1 MAKRINRE
9 EIKAE
14 VKRRQQNAA
23 RDYAEKANLIAAGYK
38 TAKTN
43 SASGSASK
51 KPIGASNSKSNVL
64 SQIDEI
70 RNDLGSR
77 NKLSADALMANNPA
91 YVYTK
96 AYGDGKTGAAANR
109 PVKGTATPRSR
120 FEPAET
126 GRPLGRASAQRA
138 FTSTPTGNFKGEAI
152 LKSALSSSGAAYK
165 KLGADVMSPTGNLS
179 MGESARAAI
188 NEAKTAKKEG
198 RQVRPGQ
205 AQRKAE
211 QEKIKSFNDGW
222 AGDFKQKLL
231 ESAEESSKRAYEY
244 EQEAKQGLGKFGQ
257 GVVDFGIAGAQ
268 FAGDALLNA
277 VAPGA
282 GLVAMAG
289 RAYGSASLDA
299 QQRGLSEGE
308 QQISGLKSA
317 AIEVLTEKLF
327 GSVSKVAYGK
337 GIIRNESL
345 VNSLVNRLA
354 KTDRGRTALKVL
366 VGANEEGMEE
376 VLSDILN
383 PIADRILKLD
393 DGKGD
398 WSDLA
403 DDFDTQQMLED
414 YIIGGALGLAG
425 AGTNVVSGQYRA
437 ENAQQ
442 RAYENYQRELVN
454 AGLASE
460 QGSQTQLTA
469 EEYQNILDNSAKR
482 GNRNLS
488 DKETANL
495 EQLITAERDTPV
507 VRNALERSG
516 TLVDDNTASVIA
528 KAASGQKLTR
538 AEQSII
544 DSNPVMQRAANT
556 MSGSGAVANIRT
568 TAAKNSV
575 VNSMAERYTVSPE
588 VISRTYDLAPVASP
602 KAFEMAFDAVYQMGQ
617 HGTDKAALGKV
628 PVLSTAQANIAYQ
641 MGADSVMST
650 ETTAPVT
657 NNNTQEV
664 NDNGVRIH
672 NIAERING
680 QNTEGQI
687 RGVET
692 GTGENVAGRS
702 QKEQG
707 GAGAAQ
713 IKAGEK
719 VSYKGKQQKGVYYA
733 AEDTEDMKK
742 GRKLAESYGYKVT
755 YFVGGNIRYAGGEF
769 RGAVDTANK
778 TVMVRA
784 DHPNYTAEQI
794 MRHEMGHAAF
804 ENGDLS
810 IDEAK
815 EMLLDEFTADEI
827 NELIEIYNSEY
838 GGILSPDEA
847 FEEICCDALGRM
859 NIFEGTDLN
868 SESYGKAQDTVR
880 KYAADKTG
888 SKGRAP
894 PKGGEMYSREV
905 NGKKI
910 AWIENNPLSLKD
922 LTNYKKVAAYIADH
936 IGEVYTILESG
947 SKVYIGENLPSEYT
961 QSEYTKRILKNV
973 PPILKAKNKAI
984 GRFGEMIEIA
994 TNRRWE
1000 KAKHTANK
1008 DAKYGVYRYSTAFAF
1023 PVNQNGKV
1031 VNVKSF
1037 DAELI
1042 ILNSSDGKKYLYDI
1056 VNIKE
1061 NTADEVDLLKRD
1073 QMRQNASARRGASE
1087 NSIRSSS
1094 ENVNKK
1100 FSLEPVSDSAYMEA
1114 VERGDIEKA
1123 QRMVDEAALKWGAMK
1138 NGYDGSYYFY
1148 HGTNSDNFNVFN
1160 KSYIGAANDSGF
1172 FGKGFYFAYSRGEA
1186 SYYGRNVKKAYL
1198 RITKPFDFQ
1207 QEMYMLD
1214 GKRSPG
1220 RADIAF
1226 IVNFANKFPELAEK
1240 HSVSYVEKGS
1250 DNVKTMPYAEFS
1262 ELFMKYY
1269 NSVDFKVEKLENTDN
1284 EFAVLADKYTQ
1295 TYEGADGKKHKFTD
1309 YKFNQ
1314 RVYGQDAANDK
1325 VMLTMKYIEKVVFDY
1340 VDTGTSNIGGVA
1352 SVIMESPEFSSKLRK
1367 LGYDGVIQSK
1377 DGDEAVVFD
1386 SEQIKA
1392 ADPITYDDNGNII
1405 PLSKRFDS
1413 ENEDIRYSL
1422 EPVKPIQPKNGEW
1435 ERGRTT
1441 DEVRAKHPDLWAV
1454 DAESSESRNPT
1465 QISGTVKSYRKIYDA
1480 LKAEGFD
1487 GTVLDASSSLGY
1499 GTRAGIEEYGFN
1511 VEDIEP
1517 FPDSSYKPKYT
1528 DYSKLHKKYDVII
1541 SNAVLN
1547 VLPQDQRDA
1556 LVVKMGQM
1564 LNDGGRMFINVRG
1577 TDVRNA
1583 SSKVPIDEANMEYY
1597 IRNTGSYQKGFTK
1610 KELVA
1615 YLSDALGKDYTV
1627 VGTNKFGAVS
1637 AVVTKQAE
1645 VSKKFSREPERLNEL
1660 RRQNERKLAQAT
1672 AEDAANENER
1682 GLIRDYQKQYSKV
1695 EDIRKKLSAAQQA
1708 LTEAEDSG
1716 ADYDTTTKAK
1726 NRFTVL
1732 SNQYA
1737 REHRKLESYAKMKAL
1752 QNVLTRVDARL
1763 GNDLP
1768 EGMGAASANF
1778 TGEETVGERWVTE
1791 AQGEG
1796 NSALHPI
1803 SKEQEANLAEQ
1814 QHRAPQEI
1822 PKEDLN
1828 GKLTSKHVS
1837 TIANSGMTPAE
1848 FSDALREDAALGKFS
1863 HSAYSDE
1870 EALKKANRTIE
1881 IDGWEQALANYKAE
1895 INSGRVSKDN
1905 TVMGIALYNNAVNS
1919 GDYATAMDIAS
1930 LMVKNSTNTAQSLQ
1944 AMRILN
1950 KLSPECRLYL
1960 AAKSIENIEEDLNER
1975 YKDNKA
1981 DIHVDKILYDE
1992 YAKAL
1997 RQGNEDGIKTAWAN
2011 IEQSVAQQIDATW
2024 YEKLNNFRYLAML
2037 GNPRTHVRNIVGNAF
2052 FVPVRAV
2059 KNTIAYGLENI
2070 ADAKI
2075 NGGIERSKAIL
2086 NSSNAADAALVKYA
2100 MSDYEAVQEVILS
2113 GGKYVDT
2120 FQGID
2125 KHRTIYKTKIL
2136 EAARKGNSAALDAED
2151 AWFCKPAYANA
2162 LAKWYKAN
2170 GITAEQL
2177 NTGKVPEET
2186 IIKAQTTAIKEAQK
2200 ATYRDTNWFSA
2211 QVSRLGKVDN
2221 KVAAMLIEGVLPF
2234 KKTPANILARAVEY
2248 SPVGLIKSLAL
2259 DTKKVKAYVNGDIE
2273 NGMSPAE
2280 FIDDISA
2287 GLTGSALMGLGIL
2300 LASWGVLSGG
2310 DDDDEKQNYFDEL
2323 SGKQN
2328 YALSI
2333 GGMSITL
2340 DWLAPE
2346 SMPLFVGVELFNSL
2360 SSKNE
2365 DKGFL
2370 QNLMSSVMSLS
2381 TPMFEMSM
2389 LQSVND
2395 LFDNLAYIK
2404 QGQGTFKIVSSM
2416 AANYISQYFP
2426 TLFGQGERAFGE
2438 TQRETTYVDR
2448 NSAVGSELQYMWGK
2462 IANKI
2467 PFYDFSQIPYID
2479 AWGRT
2484 EETGNLFERML
2495 NNFVNPA
2502 YVKKERPT
2510 EIDGEL
2516 ERLYDL
2522 GETSVYPS
2530 RAKTNT
2536 KINGEYLTADEY
2548 VKYATTKGQTSYELA
2563 QGVINSAAYSGAA
2576 DPEKAYML
2584 KYVYSYAD
2592 HIAKYEV
2599 NNDYSLAK
2607 WETAAYKSS
2616 NPAQNIIDHAQ
2627 ENYKRKEDDES

>member
-1 MAKRINRE
+1 MAGRKNQFNLSDKQIEAAAKTGRE
-9 EIKAE
+9 KTQKA
-14 VKRRQQNAA
+14 
-23 RDYAEKANLIAAGYK
+23 YAEKADIIAKGYP
-38 TAKTN
+38 T
-43 SASGSASK
+43 SSK
-51 KPIGASNSKSNVL
+51 
-64 SQIDEI
+64 
-70 RNDLGSR
+70 
-77 NKLSADALMANNPA
+77 
-91 YVYTK
+91 
-96 AYGDGKTGAAANR
+96 KTGASDSSNTGKKNQFSGKRTTGDGATRVDQVMAAAINSTLSAFQ
-109 PVKGTATPRSR
+109 KLAADNTSS
-120 FEPAET
+120 T
-126 GRPLGRASAQRA
+126 GS
-138 FTSTPTGNFKGEAI
+138 
-152 LKSALSSSGAAYK
+152 LSI
-165 KLGADVMSPTGNLS
+165 
-179 MGESARAAI
+179 GESARAAI

-198 RQVRPGQ
+198 RQDRPGQ

-211 QEKIKSFNDGW
+211 QDKIKRFNDGW

-231 ESAEESSKRAYEY
+231 EGAQKSAESAYES
-244 EQEAKQGLGKFGQ
+244 ERHAKEGLGKFGQ

-282 GLVAMAG
+282 GLAAMAG

-317 AIEVLTEKLF
+317 AIEMLTEKLF

-383 PIADRILKLD
+383 PIADRMLKLD

-403 DDFDTQQMLED
+403 DDYDTQQMLED

-442 RAYENYQRELVN
+442 RAYEEYQRQLVN
-454 AGLASE
+454 AGLATE
-460 QGSQTQLTA
+460 QGGDAQLTA
-469 EEYQNILDNSAKR
+469 EKYKNILDQSTQR
-482 GNRNLS
+482 GKRNLS

-495 EQLITAERDTPV
+495 ERLIRGTYAQEDASDVSTRLAQLGTDASEQTV
-507 VRNALERSG
+507 NA
-516 TLVDDNTASVIA
+516 II
-528 KAASGQKLTR
+528 KAVNGEKLSR
-538 AEQSII
+538 AEQKAFDANPYSQRVVNEML
-544 DSNPVMQRAANT
+544 DTEGMTSNEWYADRASTQSFTPKVSSGINIEQAQNVLDTSTAN
-556 MSGSGAVANIRT
+556 NPQF
-568 TAAKNSV
+568 
-575 VNSMAERYTVSPE
+575 VNSMARQYGVAPE
-588 VISRTYDLAPVASP
+588 VVERTYNLNPTAPQ
-602 KAFEMAFDAVYQMGQ
+602 AFETAFNAVYQMGQ
-617 HGTDKAALGKV
+617 QGTDKAALGKV

-664 NDNGVRIH
+664 NDNGVRIR
-672 NIAERING
+672 NVAERING

-692 GTGENVAGRS
+692 GTGENVAGGS

-769 RGAVDTANK
+769 RGVVDTAKK

-784 DHPNYTAEQI
+784 DHPDYTAEQI

-810 IDEAK
+810 IDEAR

-838 GGILSPDEA
+838 GGILSAEEA

-868 SESYGKAQDTVR
+868 SESYGKAQNTVR

-894 PKGGEMYSREV
+894 PKGGVMFSRQAEDKYFARQIDQWDGKDHGGAFRVGGVSEPLLKVGIPNTDIWFDQSKAAKQLLEKGEITKAVIKQIPVILQHPIAISESYDSTVMVFGQVFDATGNPIVVALRV
-905 NGKKI
+905 NSTKRRNSITLVNKI
-910 AWIENNPLSLKD
+910 RSVGSRSHNLDKLLNDS
-922 LTNYKKVAAYIADH
+922 N
-936 IGEVYTILESG
+936 IL
-947 SKVYIGENLPSEYT
+947 YLGENKKE
-961 QSEYTKRILKNV
+961 TKAWFNAL
-973 PPILKAKNKAI
+973 
-984 GRFGEMIEIA
+984 GRSTPFGG
-994 TNRRWE
+994 T
-1000 KAKHTANK
+1000 KF
-1008 DAKYGVYRYSTAFAF
+1008 G
-1023 PVNQNGKV
+1023 
-1031 VNVKSF
+1031 
-1037 DAELI
+1037 L
-1042 ILNSSDGKKYLYDI
+1042 
-1056 VNIKE
+1056 
-1061 NTADEVDLLKRD
+1061 
-1073 QMRQNASARRGASE
+1073 
-1087 NSIRSSS
+1087 IRSVSFADTA
-1094 ENVNKK
+1094 VKK
-1100 FSLEPVSDSAYMEA
+1100 FSMEA
-1114 VERGDIEKA
+1114 PIEQKKNLIALHNLDETKLLKTLKLGGFPMPSIAITKSDIPHTNFGNITVVFGKETVDPKFDRRNTVYSADAWTPTFPRMEYEANEKA
-1123 QRMVDEAALKWGAMK
+1123 AQRIRRKYYELEKKHGHDFVSPLYESANYLDDTLTK
-1138 NGYDGSYYFY
+1138 NGGVEGLID
-1148 HGTNSDNFNVFN
+1148 
-1160 KSYIGAANDSGF
+1160 K
-1172 FGKGFYFAYSRGEA
+1172 FADDTRMMQIYLA
-1186 SYYGRNVKKAYL
+1186 DTGR
-1198 RITKPFDFQ
+1198 TP
-1207 QEMYMLD
+1207 
-1214 GKRSPG
+1214 
-1220 RADIAF
+1220 
-1226 IVNFANKFPELAEK
+1226 
-1240 HSVSYVEKGS
+1240 VES
-1250 DNVKTMPYAEFS
+1250 VKTETITR
-1262 ELFMKYY
+1262 L
-1269 NSVDFKVEKLENTDN
+1269 TDN
-1284 EFAVLADKYTQ
+1284 QIELYDALINTL
-1295 TYEGADGKKHKFTD
+1295 GAD
-1309 YKFNQ
+1309 
-1314 RVYGQDAANDK
+1314 V
-1325 VMLTMKYIEKVVFDY
+1325 L
-1340 VDTGTSNIGGVA
+1340 
-1352 SVIMESPEFSSKLRK
+1352 
-1367 LGYDGVIQSK
+1367 
-1377 DGDEAVVFD
+1377 
-1386 SEQIKA
+1386 
-1392 ADPITYDDNGNII
+1392 
-1405 PLSKRFDS
+1405 
-1413 ENEDIRYSL
+1413 NEMA
-1422 EPVKPIQPKNGEW
+1422 
-1435 ERGRTT
+1435 
-1441 DEVRAKHPDLWAV
+1441 AKHNEAPLA
-1454 DAESSESRNPT
+1454 A
-1465 QISGTVKSYRKIYDA
+1465 RKAWFAKHGDA
-1480 LKAEGFD
+1480 LKAAFEQYYTKNGIDAKTAKSVVDAMKPAELIKEATNARKYLKDGAETRKTEVDIDATNIAIRKAVDSGEYIKWLNDLYGDAVKDSGFYNNKDYYTSSGNRRSFKATHYPNTLD
-1487 GTVLDASSSLGY
+1487 GIVKAMASQGAGNSRNVMGFHGVKSL
-1499 GTRAGIEEYGFN
+1499 RAGISERFKS
-1511 VEDIEP
+1511 VEDMH
-1517 FPDSSYKPKYT
+1517 
-1528 DYSKLHKKYDVII
+1528 KLE
-1541 SNAVLN
+1541 
-1547 VLPQDQRDA
+1547 
-1556 LVVKMGQM
+1556 
-1564 LNDGGRMFINVRG
+1564 GRLKHL
-1577 TDVRNA
+1577 TAEEA
-1583 SSKVPIDEANMEYY
+1583 SQI
-1597 IRNTGSYQKGFTK
+1597 
-1610 KELVA
+1610 
-1615 YLSDALGKDYTV
+1615 SDALDSRLYELMHDIYNLVPHSGYSNELLELDSIGEVFMEATELKYVSPANVKALFKKYNYPLTDKMASDIV
-1627 VGTNKFGAVS
+1627 ALLFDVNNMPVNIFEAKPERAVGFDEIRKVIIPDTSSDELRTALKNAGIESVEEYAAGDDAARMKIANDVPN
-1637 AVVTKQAE
+1637 VH
-1645 VSKKFSREPERLNEL
+1645 FSREPERLNEL

-1695 EDIRKKLSAAQQA
+1695 EGIREKLSAAQQT

-1752 QNVLTRVDARL
+1752 QNVLTRVDERL

-1778 TGEETVGERWVTE
+1778 MGEETVGERWVTE
-1791 AQGEG
+1791 AQGKG
-1796 NSALHPI
+1796 DSTLHPI

-1814 QHRAPQEI
+1814 QQRAPQEI

-1863 HSAYSDE
+1863 HIAYSDE

-1960 AAKSIENIEEDLNER
+1960 AAKSIENIEEELNER

-1997 RQGNEDGIKTAWAN
+1997 RQGDEDGIKTAWAN
-2011 IEQSVAQQIDATW
+2011 IEQSVAQQINATW

-2100 MSDYEAVQEVILS
+2100 MSDYEVVQEVILS

-2360 SSKNE
+2360 SNKNE

-2607 WETAAYKSS
+2607 WEMAAYKSA
-2616 NPAQNIIDHAQ
+2616 NPIQAIIDHAREKYNPDK
-2627 ENYKRKEDDES
+2627 EN

>member
-1 MAKRINRE
+1 MAGRKNQFNLSDKQIEAAAKTGRE
-9 EIKAE
+9 KTQKA
-14 VKRRQQNAA
+14 
-23 RDYAEKANLIAAGYK
+23 YAEKADIIAKGYPTSSKK
-38 TAKTN
+38 TA
-43 SASGSASK
+43 ASGSSNTGK
-51 KPIGASNSKSNVL
+51 KNQFSGKRTTGDGATRVDQVMAAAINST
-64 SQIDEI
+64 
-70 RNDLGSR
+70 
-77 NKLSADALMANNPA
+77 LSAFQKLAADN
-91 YVYTK
+91 TSS
-96 AYGDGKTGAAANR
+96 TG
-109 PVKGTATPRSR
+109 S
-120 FEPAET
+120 
-126 GRPLGRASAQRA
+126 
-138 FTSTPTGNFKGEAI
+138 
-152 LKSALSSSGAAYK
+152 
-165 KLGADVMSPTGNLS
+165 LS

-211 QEKIKSFNDGW
+211 QDKIKSFNDGW

-231 ESAEESSKRAYEY
+231 EGAQKSAESAYES
-244 EQEAKQGLGKFGQ
+244 ERHAKEGLGKFGQ

-282 GLVAMAG
+282 GLAAMAG
-289 RAYGSASLDA
+289 RAYGSASLNA

-317 AIEVLTEKLF
+317 AIEMLTEKLF

-414 YIIGGALGLAG
+414 YIIGGALGLVG

-442 RAYENYQRELVN
+442 RAYEEYQRQLVN
-454 AGLASE
+454 AGLATE
-460 QGSQTQLTA
+460 QGGDAQLTA
-469 EEYQNILDNSAKR
+469 EKYKSILDQSTQR
-482 GNRNLS
+482 GKRNLS

-495 EQLITAERDTPV
+495 ESLIRGTYAQEDASDVSTRLAQLGTDASEQTV
-507 VRNALERSG
+507 NAIVKAVNGE
-516 TLVDDNTASVIA
+516 TLS
-528 KAASGQKLTR
+528 R
-538 AEQSII
+538 AEQKAFDANPYSQRVVNEML
-544 DSNPVMQRAANT
+544 DTEGVTSNEWYADRASAQSFTPEVSSGINIEQAQNVLDTSTAN
-556 MSGSGAVANIRT
+556 NPQF
-568 TAAKNSV
+568 
-575 VNSMAERYTVSPE
+575 VNSMARQYKVAPE
-588 VISRTYDLAPVASP
+588 VVERTYNLNPTAPQ
-602 KAFEMAFDAVYQMGQ
+602 AFETAFNAVYQMGQ
-617 HGTDKAALGKV
+617 QGTDKAALGKV

-672 NIAERING
+672 NVAERING

-692 GTGENVAGRS
+692 GTGENVAGGS

-707 GAGAAQ
+707 GISAAQ

-769 RGAVDTANK
+769 RGVVDTAKK

-784 DHPNYTAEQI
+784 DHPDYTAEQI
-794 MRHEMGHAAF
+794 IRHEMAHVAF

-810 IDEAK
+810 IDEAR

-838 GGILSPDEA
+838 GGILSAEEA

-868 SESYGKAQDTVR
+868 SKSYWKAQDTVR

-894 PKGGEMYSREV
+894 PKGREKYSREASLTNATKAIQSMGRKSINEFTSADIEITRPFAEKYWREMGTKSPFFRAWFGDWRANDKTAAAVV
-905 NGKKI
+905 NVGGGSFKAGKAVNKDTGTVLSWGDVLKKETI
-910 AWIENNPLSLKD
+910 VHQSSGGVASRALGAIEDIVENAILLDTYTSSLSSKTKLPGTAFMHSYYTVANYEGTDYLLKLFAEEAVSLKNGEIFTRAYELKD
-922 LTNYKKVAAYIADH
+922 IKKVAALPNGVLSQTGGLTDGNTSTTLTIAD
-936 IGEVYTILESG
+936 I
-947 SKVYIGENLPSEYT
+947 
-961 QSEYTKRILKNV
+961 
-973 PPILKAKNKAI
+973 AAI
-984 GRFGEMIEIA
+984 V
-994 TNRRWE
+994 
-1000 KAKHTANK
+1000 K
-1008 DAKYGVYRYSTAFAF
+1008 KYDKSYNPKPAS
-1023 PVNQNGKV
+1023 KV
-1031 VNVKSF
+1031 VNP
-1037 DAELI
+1037 
-1042 ILNSSDGKKYLYDI
+1042 DG
-1056 VNIKE
+1056 
-1061 NTADEVDLLKRD
+1061 T
-1073 QMRQNASARRGASE
+1073 
-1087 NSIRSSS
+1087 
-1094 ENVNKK
+1094 
-1100 FSLEPVSDSAYMEA
+1100 P
-1114 VERGDIEKA
+1114 
-1123 QRMVDEAALKWGAMK
+1123 MVV
-1138 NGYDGSYYFY
+1138 Y
-1148 HGTNSDNFNVFN
+1148 HGTGSDFSVFD
-1160 KSYIGAANDSGF
+1160 KSRQGENYVQGEGGF
-1172 FGKGFYFAYSRGEA
+1172 FFTSSRKSAENYAKLASEDGKGLVIE
-1186 SYYGRNVKKAYL
+1186 AYL
-1198 RITKPFDFQ
+1198 SIQKPYEVTAYGDYVQ
-1207 QEMYMLD
+1207 A
-1214 GKRSPG
+1214 P
-1220 RADIAF
+1220 
-1226 IVNFANKFPELAEK
+1226 AEK
-1240 HSVSYVEKGS
+1240 YDDHRYEYLNEAEMQGCDGIIVKGKKSSLYVVFEPNQIKS
-1250 DNVKTMPYAEFS
+1250 A
-1262 ELFMKYY
+1262 
-1269 NSVDFKVEKLENTDN
+1269 TDN
-1284 EFAVLADKYTQ
+1284 
-1295 TYEGADGKKHKFTD
+1295 
-1309 YKFNQ
+1309 
-1314 RVYGQDAANDK
+1314 
-1325 VMLTMKYIEKVVFDY
+1325 I
-1340 VDTGTSNIGGVA
+1340 GT
-1352 SVIMESPEFSSKLRK
+1352 
-1367 LGYDGVIQSK
+1367 
-1377 DGDEAVVFD
+1377 FD
-1386 SEQIKA
+1386 SSN
-1392 ADPITYDDNGNII
+1392 P
-1405 PLSKRFDS
+1405 
-1413 ENEDIRYSL
+1413 DIRY
-1422 EPVKPIQPKNGEW
+1422 
-1435 ERGRTT
+1435 
-1441 DEVRAKHPDLWAV
+1441 
-1454 DAESSESRNPT
+1454 
-1465 QISGTVKSYRKIYDA
+1465 
-1480 LKAEGFD
+1480 
-1487 GTVLDASSSLGY
+1487 
-1499 GTRAGIEEYGFN
+1499 
-1511 VEDIEP
+1511 
-1517 FPDSSYKPKYT
+1517 
-1528 DYSKLHKKYDVII
+1528 
-1541 SNAVLN
+1541 
-1547 VLPQDQRDA
+1547 
-1556 LVVKMGQM
+1556 
-1564 LNDGGRMFINVRG
+1564 
-1577 TDVRNA
+1577 
-1583 SSKVPIDEANMEYY
+1583 
-1597 IRNTGSYQKGFTK
+1597 
-1610 KELVA
+1610 
-1615 YLSDALGKDYTV
+1615 
-1627 VGTNKFGAVS
+1627 
-1637 AVVTKQAE
+1637 
-1645 VSKKFSREPERLNEL
+1645 SREPERLNEL

-1695 EDIRKKLSAAQQA
+1695 EDIRKNLSAAQQT

-1737 REHRKLESYAKMKAL
+1737 REHRKLESYANMKAL
-1752 QNVLTRVDARL
+1752 QNVLTRVDERL

-1791 AQGEG
+1791 AQGKG
-1796 NSALHPI
+1796 DSALHPI

-1814 QHRAPQEI
+1814 QQRAPQEI

-1863 HSAYSDE
+1863 HIAYSDE
-1870 EALKKANRTIE
+1870 EALKKAERTISD
-1881 IDGWEQALANYKAE
+1881 DGWEQALANYKAE

-1919 GDYATAMDIAS
+1919 GDYVTAMDIAS

-1997 RQGNEDGIKTAWAN
+1997 RQGDEDGIKTAWAN

-2059 KNTIAYGLENI
+2059 KNTIAYVLENI

-2170 GITAEQL
+2170 GISAEQL

-2259 DTKKVKAYVNGDIE
+2259 DTKKVKAYVNGDVE

-2548 VKYATTKGQTSYELA
+2548 VKYATTKGQTSYKLA

-2607 WETAAYKSS
+2607 WEMAAYKSA
-2616 NPAQNIIDHAQ
+2616 NPMQAIIDHAREYYNPDK
-2627 ENYKRKEDDES
+2627 EN

>member
-1 MAKRINRE
+1 MAGRKNQFNLSDKQIEAAAKTGRE
-9 EIKAE
+9 KTQKA
-14 VKRRQQNAA
+14 
-23 RDYAEKANLIAAGYK
+23 YAEKADIIAKGYPTSSKK
-38 TAKTN
+38 TG
-43 SASGSASK
+43 ASGSSNTGK
-51 KPIGASNSKSNVL
+51 KNQFSGKRTTGDGATRVDQVMAAAINST
-64 SQIDEI
+64 
-70 RNDLGSR
+70 
-77 NKLSADALMANNPA
+77 LSAFQKLAADN
-91 YVYTK
+91 TSS
-96 AYGDGKTGAAANR
+96 TG
-109 PVKGTATPRSR
+109 S
-120 FEPAET
+120 
-126 GRPLGRASAQRA
+126 
-138 FTSTPTGNFKGEAI
+138 
-152 LKSALSSSGAAYK
+152 
-165 KLGADVMSPTGNLS
+165 LS

-211 QEKIKSFNDGW
+211 QDKIKSFNDGW

-231 ESAEESSKRAYEY
+231 EGAQKSAESAYES
-244 EQEAKQGLGKFGQ
+244 ERHAKEGLGKFGQ

-282 GLVAMAG
+282 GLAAMAG

-317 AIEVLTEKLF
+317 AIEMLTEKLF
-327 GSVSKVAYGK
+327 GSASKVAYGK

-403 DDFDTQQMLED
+403 DDYDTQQMLED
-414 YIIGGALGLAG
+414 YIIGGALGLVG

-442 RAYENYQRELVN
+442 RAYEEYQRQLVN
-454 AGLASE
+454 AGLATE
-460 QGSQTQLTA
+460 QGGDAQLTA
-469 EEYQNILDNSAKR
+469 EKYKSIIDQSTQR
-482 GNRNLS
+482 GKRNLS

-495 EQLITAERDTPV
+495 ERLMTIGTDTQTVRDML
-507 VRNALERSG
+507 AQSG
-516 TLVDDNTASVIA
+516 VLVDDNTAQ
-528 KAASGQKLTR
+528 AAALAARGQKLSSTQNAAIGNAAVQDAINQMAGNGVVDNIR
-538 AEQSII
+538 
-544 DSNPVMQRAANT
+544 RTAANEY
-556 MSGSGAVANIRT
+556 SKPIVI
-568 TAAKNSV
+568 
-575 VNSMAERYTVSPE
+575 NSMARQYEVAPE
-588 VISRTYDLAPVASP
+588 VVERTYNLNPTAPQ
-602 KAFEMAFDAVYQMGQ
+602 AFETAFNAVYQMGQ
-617 HGTDKAALGKV
+617 QGTDKAALGKV

-672 NIAERING
+672 NVAERING

-687 RGVET
+687 LGVET
-692 GTGENVAGRS
+692 GTGENVAGGS

-707 GAGAAQ
+707 GISAAQ

-769 RGAVDTANK
+769 RGAVDTAKK

-784 DHPNYTAEQI
+784 DHPDYTAEQI

-810 IDEAK
+810 IDEAR

-838 GGILSPDEA
+838 GGILSAEEA

-880 KYAADKTG
+880 KYAAERTG

-894 PKGGEMYSREV
+894 PKKGGEMYSREV

-922 LTNYKKVAAYIADH
+922 LTNYKKVAAYIANH
-936 IGEVYTILESG
+936 IGEAYTILESG
-947 SKVYIGENLPSEYT
+947 YRVYIGENLPKEYT
-961 QSEYTKRILKNV
+961 QSEYTKALLRNNQ
-973 PPILKAKNKAI
+973 PILRAKKKAI
-984 GRFGEMIEIA
+984 GSFGEMIEIA

-1000 KAKHTANK
+1000 KTKHAANK

-1023 PVNQNGKV
+1023 PVKQNGKITS
-1031 VNVKSF
+1031 VKSF

-1061 NTADEVDLLKRD
+1061 NTADETDLMERD
-1073 QMRQNASARRGASE
+1073 QRRQNAATRRGASE

-1094 ENVNKK
+1094 ENVNEK
-1100 FSLEPVSDSAYMEA
+1100 F
-1114 VERGDIEKA
+1114 
-1123 QRMVDEAALKWGAMK
+1123 
-1138 NGYDGSYYFY
+1138 
-1148 HGTNSDNFNVFN
+1148 
-1160 KSYIGAANDSGF
+1160 
-1172 FGKGFYFAYSRGEA
+1172 
-1186 SYYGRNVKKAYL
+1186 
-1198 RITKPFDFQ
+1198 
-1207 QEMYMLD
+1207 
-1214 GKRSPG
+1214 
-1220 RADIAF
+1220 
-1226 IVNFANKFPELAEK
+1226 
-1240 HSVSYVEKGS
+1240 
-1250 DNVKTMPYAEFS
+1250 
-1262 ELFMKYY
+1262 
-1269 NSVDFKVEKLENTDN
+1269 
-1284 EFAVLADKYTQ
+1284 
-1295 TYEGADGKKHKFTD
+1295 
-1309 YKFNQ
+1309 
-1314 RVYGQDAANDK
+1314 
-1325 VMLTMKYIEKVVFDY
+1325 
-1340 VDTGTSNIGGVA
+1340 
-1352 SVIMESPEFSSKLRK
+1352 
-1367 LGYDGVIQSK
+1367 
-1377 DGDEAVVFD
+1377 
-1386 SEQIKA
+1386 
-1392 ADPITYDDNGNII
+1392 
-1405 PLSKRFDS
+1405 
-1413 ENEDIRYSL
+1413 SL

-1435 ERGRTT
+1435 ERGSTT

-1487 GTVLDASSSLGY
+1487 GTVLDASSGLGY

-1597 IRNTGSYQKGFTK
+1597 ISNTGSYQKGFTK

-1695 EDIRKKLSAAQQA
+1695 EDIREKLSAAQQT

-1726 NRFTVL
+1726 NRFTLL
-1732 SNQYA
+1732 SKQYA
-1737 REHRKLESYAKMKAL
+1737 REHRKLNGYGSTKAL
-1752 QNVLTRVDARL
+1752 QNVLKRVSARTSKDAGHIDNRNFSSVSDRSVKPFQMEHPELHKYYEKMAQTVLYDIGMATQFRTTNGYPKTKFTDEFKRAL
-1763 GNDLP
+1763 GGSSFNDGLQALLDISNDQGSENYALAKRMELFLDDLLTNGYKGASGNAEYIRAKENISGGNTAWENYLEENSLAIADGLITEKDLYQEFMQMRSDLP

-1791 AQGEG
+1791 AQGKG
-1796 NSALHPI
+1796 DSALHPI

-1814 QHRAPQEI
+1814 QQRAPQEI

-1863 HSAYSDE
+1863 HIAYSDE

-1881 IDGWEQALANYKAE
+1881 IDGWDQALANYKAE

-1960 AAKSIENIEEDLNER
+1960 AAKSIENIEEELNER

-1997 RQGNEDGIKTAWAN
+1997 RQGDEDGIKTAWAN
-2011 IEQSVAQQIDATW
+2011 IEQSVAQQINATW

-2052 FVPVRAV
+2052 FVPVRTV

-2100 MSDYEAVQEVILS
+2100 MADYEAVQEVILS

-2259 DTKKVKAYVNGDIE
+2259 DTKKVKAYVNGDVE
-2273 NGMSPAE
+2273 NGMSPAQ

-2607 WETAAYKSS
+2607 WEMAAYKSA
-2616 NPAQNIIDHAQ
+2616 NPMQAIIDHAREYYNPDK
-2627 ENYKRKEDDES
+2627 EN

>member
-1 MAKRINRE
+1 MASNSIKKYIAKLKANENWVGDNASSEKSKSTNSDWRSEYIARIKSGAAAKTYDDEQKSKALLRNNPGYVYSKVYGDGTKGKAAASKIETGKGNGYISVWDGDAVKRNNPGYAYLQQAGGGEKLTKGSDAISAGDIEWYKKILRGIDVGLTDFSKSLVSTADVVTSLGDEDGGPLQELWYMFGGDRIAEAAGDNALGIKGLNFKDNP
-9 EIKAE
+9 IKAFNKLGE
-14 VKRRQQNAA
+14 KEIEYRQKRDAAYADNPLYKYSAATSEAAAMMASTLMGGGLATAVDTAALANAA
-23 RDYAEKANLIAAGYK
+23 RIGQA
-38 TAKTN
+38 
-43 SASGSASK
+43 ASK
-51 KPIGASNSKSNVL
+51 L
-64 SQIDEI
+64 SQTGAIAQNAIKQFATRPDAQVIFGSSFGSSYDEAKQDGADDLQALVYAALNGAGNAVTELGGVSELGGLQKLPEWVKKAVNKGDKSLLLNYAKSI
-70 RNDLGSR
+70 GEEASEEIIQGILGRGLKSIYSDVPLYDANDENSII
-77 NKLSADALMANNPA
+77 NP
-91 YVYTK
+91 K
-96 AYGDGKTGAAANR
+96 AAIEEATGAAVVSTLLGLPTTGINAAYR
-109 PVKGTATPRSR
+109 AKQRG
-120 FEPAET
+120 ET
-126 GRPLGRASAQRA
+126 GQRLY
-138 FTSTPTGNFKGEAI
+138 GN
-152 LKSALSSSGAAYK
+152 S
-165 KLGADVMSPTGNLS
+165 
-179 MGESARAAI
+179 
-188 NEAKTAKKEG
+188 
-198 RQVRPGQ
+198 
-205 AQRKAE
+205 
-211 QEKIKSFNDGW
+211 
-222 AGDFKQKLL
+222 
-231 ESAEESSKRAYEY
+231 
-244 EQEAKQGLGKFGQ
+244 
-257 GVVDFGIAGAQ
+257 
-268 FAGDALLNA
+268 
-277 VAPGA
+277 
-282 GLVAMAG
+282 
-289 RAYGSASLDA
+289 
-299 QQRGLSEGE
+299 
-308 QQISGLKSA
+308 
-317 AIEVLTEKLF
+317 
-327 GSVSKVAYGK
+327 
-337 GIIRNESL
+337 
-345 VNSLVNRLA
+345 
-354 KTDRGRTALKVL
+354 
-366 VGANEEGMEE
+366 
-376 VLSDILN
+376 
-383 PIADRILKLD
+383 
-393 DGKGD
+393 
-398 WSDLA
+398 
-403 DDFDTQQMLED
+403 
-414 YIIGGALGLAG
+414 
-425 AGTNVVSGQYRA
+425 
-437 ENAQQ
+437 
-442 RAYENYQRELVN
+442 QRELVDE
-454 AGLASE
+454 GLESERGTKSYELARKYDEKLNNGKQLSGNELYRLAQANEKAQVNEGTAVQSASE
-460 QGSQTQLTA
+460 TQLN
-469 EEYQNILDNSAKR
+469 EESPALPYAALNREQQLSELRNYVAQRSEMSA
-482 GNRNLS
+482 
-488 DKETANL
+488 
-495 EQLITAERDTPV
+495 PV
-507 VRNALERSG
+507 
-516 TLVDDNTASVIA
+516 NTNVSNNEAVS
-528 KAASGQKLTR
+528 K
-538 AEQSII
+538 SI
-544 DSNPVMQRAANT
+544 NNV
-556 MSGSGAVANIRT
+556 
-568 TAAKNSV
+568 AAKID
-575 VNSMAERYTVSPE
+575 ATPEFVSR
-588 VISRTYDLAPVASP
+588 VYNLNPVASP
-602 KAFEMAFDAVYQMGQ
+602 KAFETAFDAVYQMGQ
-617 HGTDKAALGKV
+617 QGTDKESLTKV
-628 PVLSTAQANIAYQ
+628 PVLNRAQAEIAYN
-641 MGADSVMST
+641 MGAST
-650 ETTAPVT
+650 TQAAVDNAAVQGDNVSTQV
-657 NNNTQEV
+657 NNQVSNAVNNAIQEV

-672 NIAERING
+672 NVAERING

-687 RGVET
+687 LGVET
-692 GTGENVAGRS
+692 GTGENVAGGS

-707 GAGAAQ
+707 GISAAQ

-784 DHPNYTAEQI
+784 DHPDYTAEQI

-810 IDEAK
+810 IDEAR

-838 GGILSPDEA
+838 GGILSAEEA

-880 KYAADKTG
+880 KYAANKAG

-894 PKGGEMYSREV
+894 PKKGGAKYSREASLTNATKAIQNMGRKSINDFTSVDIEKTRPFAEKYWREMGTKSPFFRAWFGDWRTNDKTAAAVV
-905 NGKKI
+905 NIGGGSFKAGKTVNKDTGTVLSWGDILKKETIVHQSSGGI
-910 AWIENNPLSLKD
+910 ASRALGAIEDIVENAILLDTYTSSLSSKTKLPGTAFMHSYYTVANYEGTDYLLKLFAEEAVSLKNGEIFTRAYELKD
-922 LTNYKKVAAYIADH
+922 IKKVAALPNGVLSQTGGLTDGNTSTTLTIAD
-936 IGEVYTILESG
+936 I
-947 SKVYIGENLPSEYT
+947 
-961 QSEYTKRILKNV
+961 
-973 PPILKAKNKAI
+973 AAI
-984 GRFGEMIEIA
+984 V
-994 TNRRWE
+994 
-1000 KAKHTANK
+1000 K
-1008 DAKYGVYRYSTAFAF
+1008 KYDKSYNPKPAS
-1023 PVNQNGKV
+1023 KV
-1031 VNVKSF
+1031 VNEDGTPKIVYHQTENEFTVFETRREGAGTRDNGTPFGIFLKSSNK
-1037 DAELI
+1037 DIGLR
-1042 ILNSSDGKKYLYDI
+1042 GKKQMALYARIENPLRAKNRSELLKAMQSMSSEYAEIINRHEALDREYKEKTQSAMKEFKNYMIEWRADNPGVDSRALYDDAKF
-1056 VNIKE
+1056 NE
-1061 NTADEVDLLKRD
+1061 LFEAEDTL
-1073 QMRQNASARRGASE
+1073 ASE
-1087 NSIRSSS
+1087 WT
-1094 ENVNKK
+1094 
-1100 FSLEPVSDSAYMEA
+1100 
-1114 VERGDIEKA
+1114 EKA
-1123 QRMVDEAALKWGAMK
+1123 DMLSTKAKEALTKAL
-1138 NGYDGSYYFY
+1138 
-1148 HGTNSDNFNVFN
+1148 
-1160 KSYIGAANDSGF
+1160 
-1172 FGKGFYFAYSRGEA
+1172 E
-1186 SYYGRNVKKAYL
+1186 
-1198 RITKPFDFQ
+1198 
-1207 QEMYMLD
+1207 
-1214 GKRSPG
+1214 
-1220 RADIAF
+1220 
-1226 IVNFANKFPELAEK
+1226 
-1240 HSVSYVEKGS
+1240 
-1250 DNVKTMPYAEFS
+1250 
-1262 ELFMKYY
+1262 
-1269 NSVDFKVEKLENTDN
+1269 
-1284 EFAVLADKYTQ
+1284 
-1295 TYEGADGKKHKFTD
+1295 
-1309 YKFNQ
+1309 
-1314 RVYGQDAANDK
+1314 
-1325 VMLTMKYIEKVVFDY
+1325 
-1340 VDTGTSNIGGVA
+1340 SN
-1352 SVIMESPEFSSKLRK
+1352 
-1367 LGYDGVIQSK
+1367 GYDGVILERD
-1377 DGDEAVVFD
+1377 DGSFGRSTDAYIALRPEQVKSATDNIGTFD
-1386 SEQIKA
+1386 SSN
-1392 ADPITYDDNGNII
+1392 P
-1405 PLSKRFDS
+1405 
-1413 ENEDIRYSL
+1413 DIRY
-1422 EPVKPIQPKNGEW
+1422 
-1435 ERGRTT
+1435 
-1441 DEVRAKHPDLWAV
+1441 
-1454 DAESSESRNPT
+1454 
-1465 QISGTVKSYRKIYDA
+1465 
-1480 LKAEGFD
+1480 
-1487 GTVLDASSSLGY
+1487 
-1499 GTRAGIEEYGFN
+1499 
-1511 VEDIEP
+1511 
-1517 FPDSSYKPKYT
+1517 
-1528 DYSKLHKKYDVII
+1528 
-1541 SNAVLN
+1541 
-1547 VLPQDQRDA
+1547 
-1556 LVVKMGQM
+1556 
-1564 LNDGGRMFINVRG
+1564 
-1577 TDVRNA
+1577 
-1583 SSKVPIDEANMEYY
+1583 
-1597 IRNTGSYQKGFTK
+1597 
-1610 KELVA
+1610 
-1615 YLSDALGKDYTV
+1615 
-1627 VGTNKFGAVS
+1627 
-1637 AVVTKQAE
+1637 
-1645 VSKKFSREPERLNEL
+1645 SREPERLNEL

-1695 EDIRKKLSAAQQA
+1695 EDIREKLSAAQQA

-1752 QNVLTRVDARL
+1752 QNVLTRVDERL

-1778 TGEETVGERWVTE
+1778 MGEETVGERWVTE
-1791 AQGEG
+1791 AQGKG
-1796 NSALHPI
+1796 DSALHPI

-1814 QHRAPQEI
+1814 QQRAPQEI

-1863 HSAYSDE
+1863 HIAYSDE

-1997 RQGNEDGIKTAWAN
+1997 RQGDEDGIKTAWAN
-2011 IEQSVAQQIDATW
+2011 IEQSVAQQINATW

-2259 DTKKVKAYVNGDIE
+2259 DTKKVKAYVNGDVE

-2287 GLTGSALMGLGIL
+2287 GLTGTALVGLGVL

-2438 TQRETTYVDR
+2438 AQRETTYIDR

-2607 WETAAYKSS
+2607 WEMAAYKSA
-2616 NPAQNIIDHAQ
+2616 NPMQAIIDHAREKYNPDK
-2627 ENYKRKEDDES
+2627 EN

>member
-1 MAKRINRE
+1 M
-9 EIKAE
+9 
-14 VKRRQQNAA
+14 
-23 RDYAEKANLIAAGYK
+23 
-38 TAKTN
+38 
-43 SASGSASK
+43 ASK
-51 KPIGASNSKSNVL
+51 KYKFDPEKLKSDIKAGFKSSQTDYSKKSTSNSKTSSNKTNTKKQV
-64 SQIDEI
+64 IG
-70 RNDLGSR
+70 N
-77 NKLSADALMANNPA
+77 DALSRNNPA
-91 YVYTK
+91 F
-96 AYGDGKTGAAANR
+96 AYLQNEGGGKKIIKGSDAVSLGKVSNERKPGQINALGAGDYGASKSTRFDKVINAAIS
-109 PVKGTATPRSR
+109 GTAS
-120 FEPAET
+120 
-126 GRPLGRASAQRA
+126 
-138 FTSTPTGNFKGEAI
+138 
-152 LKSALSSSGAAYK
+152 AYK
-165 KLGADVMSPTGNLS
+165 KAAADIISSTGNLS

-188 NEAKTAKKEG
+188 GEAKAAKKEG
-198 RQVRPGQ
+198 RQVKPGQ

-211 QEKIKSFNDGW
+211 QEKIDRFNDGW

-244 EQEAKQGLGKFGQ
+244 EREAKEGLGKFGQ

-277 VAPGA
+277 VAPGT
-282 GLVAMAG
+282 GLAAMAG

-317 AIEVLTEKLF
+317 AIEMLTEKLF

-366 VGANEEGMEE
+366 VGANEEGLEE

-442 RAYENYQRELVN
+442 RAYEEYQRQLVN
-454 AGLASE
+454 AGLATE
-460 QGSQTQLTA
+460 QGGDAQLTA
-469 EEYQNILDNSAKR
+469 EKYKNILDQSTQR
-482 GNRNLS
+482 GKRNLS
-488 DKETANL
+488 DKETENL
-495 EQLITAERDTPV
+495 ERLMTIGTDTQTVRDML
-507 VRNALERSG
+507 AQSG
-516 TLVDDNTASVIA
+516 MLVDDNTAEA
-528 KAASGQKLTR
+528 AALAASGQKL
-538 AEQSII
+538 
-544 DSNPVMQRAANT
+544 SNTQNAAIGNAAVQDAINQMVGNGVVDNIRRTAANEY
-556 MSGSGAVANIRT
+556 SKPIVI
-568 TAAKNSV
+568 
-575 VNSMAERYTVSPE
+575 NSMARQYEVAPE
-588 VISRTYDLAPVASP
+588 VVERTYNLNPTAPQ
-602 KAFEMAFDAVYQMGQ
+602 AFETAFNAVYQMGQ
-617 HGTDKAALGKV
+617 QGTDKAALVKV
-628 PVLSTAQANIAYQ
+628 PVLNTAQANIAYQ
-641 MGADSVMST
+641 MGADSVNAANVST
-650 ETTAPVT
+650 EAPTQAAAPVT
-657 NNNTQEV
+657 INNTQEV
-664 NDNGVRIH
+664 NENGVRIH
-672 NIAERING
+672 NVAERING

-692 GTGENVAGRS
+692 GAGENVAGGS

-742 GRKLAESYGYKVT
+742 GRKLAESYGYKVR
-755 YFVGGNIRYAGGEF
+755 YFVGGNIRYTGGEF
-769 RGAVDTANK
+769 RGVVDTANK

-784 DHPNYTAEQI
+784 DHPDYTAEQI

-810 IDEAK
+810 LNEAR
-815 EMLLDEFTADEI
+815 EMLLDAFTEDEL
-827 NELIEIYNSEY
+827 NELIEIYSSEY
-838 GGILSPDEA
+838 GGILSTDEA

-880 KYAADKTG
+880 KYAAERTG

-894 PKGGEMYSREV
+894 PKKGGVKYSFE
-905 NGKKI
+905 
-910 AWIENNPLSLKD
+910 AS
-922 LTNYKKVAAYIADH
+922 LTNA
-936 IGEVYTILESG
+936 T
-947 SKVYIGENLPSEYT
+947 
-961 QSEYTKRILKNV
+961 
-973 PPILKAKNKAI
+973 KAI
-984 GRFGEMIEIA
+984 QSMGR
-994 TNRRWE
+994 
-1000 KAKHTANK
+1000 
-1008 DAKYGVYRYSTAFAF
+1008 
-1023 PVNQNGKV
+1023 
-1031 VNVKSF
+1031 KSINDF
-1037 DAELI
+1037 
-1042 ILNSSDGKKYLYDI
+1042 
-1056 VNIKE
+1056 
-1061 NTADEVDLLKRD
+1061 T
-1073 QMRQNASARRGASE
+1073 SA
-1087 NSIRSSS
+1087 
-1094 ENVNKK
+1094 
-1100 FSLEPVSDSAYMEA
+1100 
-1114 VERGDIEKA
+1114 DIEKTRPFA
-1123 QRMVDEAALKWGAMK
+1123 EKYWREMGTKSPFFRAWFGDWRANDKTPVQIASKKGSVRGIQK
-1138 NGYDGSYYFY
+1138 NDDTGWNINVSAK
-1148 HGTNSDNFNVFN
+1148 VFN
-1160 KSYIGAANDSGF
+1160 ETKSHNSVSSRAARKYLPYIDDI
-1172 FGKGFYFAYSRGEA
+1172 
-1186 SYYGRNVKKAYL
+1186 VKKAVLLDSFTIGKAKSSNSLLMHSLYTVADIGNGPEVLKLYVEEMNDPNQRDTRMRTYHLQNIENQQTGAKGSGNILSLVTQPAGKISVSDLFSYVKQKDGNFNPKPASKVTNADGTPKIVYHQTENEFTVFETRREGAGARDNGTPFGIFLKSSNKDIGL
-1198 RITKPFDFQ
+1198 RGKKQMALYAKIENPLRAKNRSEFLKAMQ
-1207 QEMYMLD
+1207 SMSSEYAEIINQHEALD
-1214 GKRSPG
+1214 REYKEKTQSAIKEFKNYIIEW
-1220 RADIAF
+1220 RADNPGVDSRALYDD
-1226 IVNFANKFPELAEK
+1226 AKF
-1240 HSVSYVEKGS
+1240 
-1250 DNVKTMPYAEFS
+1250 N
-1262 ELFMKYY
+1262 ELFEAEDTLASEWTSK
-1269 NSVDFKVEKLENTDN
+1269 
-1284 EFAVLADKYTQ
+1284 ADKLSTKAKEAM
-1295 TYEGADGKKHKFTD
+1295 TKALE
-1309 YKFNQ
+1309 
-1314 RVYGQDAANDK
+1314 
-1325 VMLTMKYIEKVVFDY
+1325 
-1340 VDTGTSNIGGVA
+1340 SN
-1352 SVIMESPEFSSKLRK
+1352 
-1367 LGYDGVIQSK
+1367 GYDGVILEK
-1377 DGDEAVVFD
+1377 DDGSFGRSTDAYIALHPEQVKSATDNIGTFD
-1386 SEQIKA
+1386 SSN
-1392 ADPITYDDNGNII
+1392 P
-1405 PLSKRFDS
+1405 
-1413 ENEDIRYSL
+1413 DIRY
-1422 EPVKPIQPKNGEW
+1422 
-1435 ERGRTT
+1435 
-1441 DEVRAKHPDLWAV
+1441 
-1454 DAESSESRNPT
+1454 
-1465 QISGTVKSYRKIYDA
+1465 
-1480 LKAEGFD
+1480 
-1487 GTVLDASSSLGY
+1487 
-1499 GTRAGIEEYGFN
+1499 
-1511 VEDIEP
+1511 
-1517 FPDSSYKPKYT
+1517 
-1528 DYSKLHKKYDVII
+1528 
-1541 SNAVLN
+1541 
-1547 VLPQDQRDA
+1547 
-1556 LVVKMGQM
+1556 
-1564 LNDGGRMFINVRG
+1564 
-1577 TDVRNA
+1577 
-1583 SSKVPIDEANMEYY
+1583 
-1597 IRNTGSYQKGFTK
+1597 
-1610 KELVA
+1610 
-1615 YLSDALGKDYTV
+1615 
-1627 VGTNKFGAVS
+1627 
-1637 AVVTKQAE
+1637 
-1645 VSKKFSREPERLNEL
+1645 SREPERLNEL

-1695 EDIRKKLSAAQQA
+1695 EDIREKLSAAQQT

-1726 NRFTVL
+1726 NRFTLL
-1732 SNQYA
+1732 SKQYA
-1737 REHRKLESYAKMKAL
+1737 REHRKLNGYGSAKAL
-1752 QNVLTRVDARL
+1752 QNVLERVSARTSKDAEHIDNRNFSNVGDRSLKPFQMEHPELHKYYEDMAQTVLYDIGMATQFRTTNGYPKTKFTDGFKRAL
-1763 GNDLP
+1763 GGSSFNDGLQALLDISNDQGSENYALAKRMELFLDDLLTNGYKGASGNAEYIRAKENISGGNTVWENFLEENSLAIADGLITEKELYKEFTQMRSDLP

-1791 AQGEG
+1791 AQGKG

-1822 PKEDLN
+1822 PKKDLN

-1848 FSDALREDAALGKFS
+1848 FSDALREDAAQGKFS
-1863 HSAYSDE
+1863 HIAYSDE
-1870 EALKKANRTIE
+1870 EALKKAERAIE
-1881 IDGWEQALANYKAE
+1881 VDGWDQALANYKAE

-1997 RQGNEDGIKTAWAN
+1997 RQGDEDGIKTAWAN

-2086 NSSNAADAALVKYA
+2086 NPNNAADAALVKYA

-2170 GITAEQL
+2170 GISAEQL
-2177 NTGKVPEET
+2177 NTGNVPEET
-2186 IIKAQTTAIKEAQK
+2186 IIKAQTIAIKEAQK

-2221 KVAAMLIEGVLPF
+2221 KVAAVLIEGVLPF

-2248 SPVGLIKSLAL
+2248 SPVGLVKSLAL
-2259 DTKKVKAYVNGDIE
+2259 DTKKVKAYVNGDVE
-2273 NGMSPAE
+2273 NGMSPAQ
-2280 FIDDISA
+2280 FIDDVSA

-2310 DDDDEKQNYFDEL
+2310 DDDDEKQNYFDDL

-2333 GGMSITL
+2333 GGLSITL

-2426 TLFGQGERAFGE
+2426 TLFGQTERSFEE
-2438 TQRETTYVDR
+2438 TQRETTYIDR
-2448 NSAVGSELQYMWGK
+2448 NSNVGSELQYMWGK

-2484 EETGNLFERML
+2484 EETGNLFERVL

-2563 QGVINSAAYSGAA
+2563 QGVINSAAYSGAS

-2607 WETAAYKSS
+2607 WEMAAYKSA
-2616 NPAQNIIDHAQ
+2616 NPMQAIIDHAREYYNPDK
-2627 ENYKRKEDDES
+2627 EN

>member
-1 MAKRINRE
+1 MAGRKNQFNLSDKQIEAAAKTGRE
-9 EIKAE
+9 KTQKA
-14 VKRRQQNAA
+14 
-23 RDYAEKANLIAAGYK
+23 YAEKADIIAKGYPTSSKK
-38 TAKTN
+38 TG
-43 SASGSASK
+43 ASGSSNTGK
-51 KPIGASNSKSNVL
+51 KNQFSGKRTTGDGATRVDQVMAAAINST
-64 SQIDEI
+64 
-70 RNDLGSR
+70 
-77 NKLSADALMANNPA
+77 LSAFQKLAADN
-91 YVYTK
+91 TSS
-96 AYGDGKTGAAANR
+96 TG
-109 PVKGTATPRSR
+109 S
-120 FEPAET
+120 
-126 GRPLGRASAQRA
+126 
-138 FTSTPTGNFKGEAI
+138 
-152 LKSALSSSGAAYK
+152 
-165 KLGADVMSPTGNLS
+165 LS

-211 QEKIKSFNDGW
+211 QDKIKSFNDGW

-231 ESAEESSKRAYEY
+231 EGAQKSAESAYES
-244 EQEAKQGLGKFGQ
+244 ERHAKEGLGKFGQ

-282 GLVAMAG
+282 GLAAMAG
-289 RAYGSASLDA
+289 RAYGSASLNA

-317 AIEVLTEKLF
+317 AIEMLTEKLF

-414 YIIGGALGLAG
+414 YIIGGALGLVG

-442 RAYENYQRELVN
+442 RAYEEYQRQLVN
-454 AGLASE
+454 AGLATE
-460 QGSQTQLTA
+460 QGGDAQLTA
-469 EEYQNILDNSAKR
+469 EKYKSILDQSTQR
-482 GNRNLS
+482 GKRNLS

-495 EQLITAERDTPV
+495 ESLIRGTYAQEDASDVSTRLAQLGTDASEQTV
-507 VRNALERSG
+507 NAIVKAVNGE
-516 TLVDDNTASVIA
+516 TLS
-528 KAASGQKLTR
+528 R
-538 AEQSII
+538 AEQKAFDANPYSQRVVNEML
-544 DSNPVMQRAANT
+544 DTEGVTSNEWYADRASAQSFTPEVSSGINIEQAQNVLDTSTAN
-556 MSGSGAVANIRT
+556 NPQF
-568 TAAKNSV
+568 
-575 VNSMAERYTVSPE
+575 VNSMARQYKVAPE
-588 VISRTYDLAPVASP
+588 VVERTYNLNPTAPQ
-602 KAFEMAFDAVYQMGQ
+602 AFETAFNAVYQMGQ
-617 HGTDKAALGKV
+617 QGTDKAALGKV

-672 NIAERING
+672 NVAERING

-692 GTGENVAGRS
+692 GTGENVAGGS

-707 GAGAAQ
+707 GISAAQ

-769 RGAVDTANK
+769 RGVVDTAKK

-784 DHPNYTAEQI
+784 DHPDYTAEQI
-794 MRHEMGHAAF
+794 IRHEMAHVAF

-810 IDEAK
+810 IDEAR

-838 GGILSPDEA
+838 GGILSAEEA

-868 SESYGKAQDTVR
+868 SKSYWKAQDTVR

-894 PKGGEMYSREV
+894 PKGREKYSREASLTNATKAIQSMGRKSINEFTSADIEITRPFAEKYWREMGTKSPFFRAWFGDWRANDKTAAAVV
-905 NGKKI
+905 NVGGGSFKAGKAVNKDTGTVLSWGDVLKKETI
-910 AWIENNPLSLKD
+910 VHQSSGGVASRALGAIEDIVENAILLDTYTSSLSSKTKLPGTAFMHSYYTVANYEGTDYLLKLFAEEAVSLKNGEIFTRAYELKD
-922 LTNYKKVAAYIADH
+922 IKKVAALPNGVLSQTGGLTDGNTSTTLTIAD
-936 IGEVYTILESG
+936 I
-947 SKVYIGENLPSEYT
+947 
-961 QSEYTKRILKNV
+961 
-973 PPILKAKNKAI
+973 AAI
-984 GRFGEMIEIA
+984 V
-994 TNRRWE
+994 
-1000 KAKHTANK
+1000 K
-1008 DAKYGVYRYSTAFAF
+1008 KYDKSYNPKPAS
-1023 PVNQNGKV
+1023 KV
-1031 VNVKSF
+1031 VNP
-1037 DAELI
+1037 
-1042 ILNSSDGKKYLYDI
+1042 DG
-1056 VNIKE
+1056 
-1061 NTADEVDLLKRD
+1061 T
-1073 QMRQNASARRGASE
+1073 
-1087 NSIRSSS
+1087 
-1094 ENVNKK
+1094 
-1100 FSLEPVSDSAYMEA
+1100 P
-1114 VERGDIEKA
+1114 
-1123 QRMVDEAALKWGAMK
+1123 MVV
-1138 NGYDGSYYFY
+1138 Y
-1148 HGTNSDNFNVFN
+1148 HGTGSDFSVFD
-1160 KSYIGAANDSGF
+1160 KSRQGENYVQGEGGF
-1172 FGKGFYFAYSRGEA
+1172 FFTSSRKSAENYAKLASEDGKGLVIE
-1186 SYYGRNVKKAYL
+1186 AYL
-1198 RITKPFDFQ
+1198 SIQKPYEVTAYGDYVQ
-1207 QEMYMLD
+1207 A
-1214 GKRSPG
+1214 P
-1220 RADIAF
+1220 
-1226 IVNFANKFPELAEK
+1226 AEK
-1240 HSVSYVEKGS
+1240 YDDHRYEYLNEAEMQGCDGIIVKGKKSSLYVVFEPNQIKS
-1250 DNVKTMPYAEFS
+1250 A
-1262 ELFMKYY
+1262 
-1269 NSVDFKVEKLENTDN
+1269 TDN
-1284 EFAVLADKYTQ
+1284 
-1295 TYEGADGKKHKFTD
+1295 
-1309 YKFNQ
+1309 
-1314 RVYGQDAANDK
+1314 
-1325 VMLTMKYIEKVVFDY
+1325 I
-1340 VDTGTSNIGGVA
+1340 GT
-1352 SVIMESPEFSSKLRK
+1352 
-1367 LGYDGVIQSK
+1367 
-1377 DGDEAVVFD
+1377 FD
-1386 SEQIKA
+1386 SSN
-1392 ADPITYDDNGNII
+1392 P
-1405 PLSKRFDS
+1405 
-1413 ENEDIRYSL
+1413 DIRY
-1422 EPVKPIQPKNGEW
+1422 
-1435 ERGRTT
+1435 
-1441 DEVRAKHPDLWAV
+1441 
-1454 DAESSESRNPT
+1454 
-1465 QISGTVKSYRKIYDA
+1465 
-1480 LKAEGFD
+1480 
-1487 GTVLDASSSLGY
+1487 
-1499 GTRAGIEEYGFN
+1499 
-1511 VEDIEP
+1511 
-1517 FPDSSYKPKYT
+1517 
-1528 DYSKLHKKYDVII
+1528 
-1541 SNAVLN
+1541 
-1547 VLPQDQRDA
+1547 
-1556 LVVKMGQM
+1556 
-1564 LNDGGRMFINVRG
+1564 
-1577 TDVRNA
+1577 
-1583 SSKVPIDEANMEYY
+1583 
-1597 IRNTGSYQKGFTK
+1597 
-1610 KELVA
+1610 
-1615 YLSDALGKDYTV
+1615 
-1627 VGTNKFGAVS
+1627 
-1637 AVVTKQAE
+1637 
-1645 VSKKFSREPERLNEL
+1645 SREPERLNEL

-1695 EDIRKKLSAAQQA
+1695 EGIREKLSAAQQA

-1716 ADYDTTTKAK
+1716 ADYDTTIKAK

-1737 REHRKLESYAKMKAL
+1737 REHRKLESYANMKAL
-1752 QNVLTRVDARL
+1752 QNVLTRVDERL

-1791 AQGEG
+1791 AQGKG
-1796 NSALHPI
+1796 DSALHPI

-1814 QHRAPQEI
+1814 QQRAPQEI

-1863 HSAYSDE
+1863 HIAYSDE
-1870 EALKKANRTIE
+1870 EALKKAERTISD
-1881 IDGWEQALANYKAE
+1881 DGWEQALANYKAE

-1919 GDYATAMDIAS
+1919 GDYVTAMDIAS

-1997 RQGNEDGIKTAWAN
+1997 RQGDEDGIKTAWAN

-2059 KNTIAYGLENI
+2059 KNTIAYVLENI

-2170 GITAEQL
+2170 GISAEQL

-2259 DTKKVKAYVNGDIE
+2259 DTKKVKAYVNGDVE

-2548 VKYATTKGQTSYELA
+2548 VKYATTKGQTSYKLA

-2607 WETAAYKSS
+2607 WEMAAYKSA
-2616 NPAQNIIDHAQ
+2616 NPMQAIIDHAREYYNPDK
-2627 ENYKRKEDDES
+2627 EN

>member
-1 MAKRINRE
+1 MASNSIKKYIAKLKANENWVGDNASSEKSKSTNSDWRSEYIARIKSGAAAKTYDDEQKSKALLRNNPGYVYSKVYGDGTKGKAAASKIETGKGNGYISVWDGDAVKRNNPGYTYLQQAGGGEKLTKGSDAISAGDIEWYKKILRGIDVGLTDFGKSLVSTADVVTSLGDQDGGPLQELWYMFGGDRIAEAAGDNALGIKGLNFKDNP
-9 EIKAE
+9 IKAFNKLGE
-14 VKRRQQNAA
+14 KEIEYRQKRDAAYADNPLYKYSAATSEAAAMMASTLMGGGLATAVDTAALANAA
-23 RDYAEKANLIAAGYK
+23 RIGQA
-38 TAKTN
+38 
-43 SASGSASK
+43 ASK
-51 KPIGASNSKSNVL
+51 L
-64 SQIDEI
+64 SQTGAIAQNAIKQFATRPDAQVIFGSSFGSSYDEAKQDGADDLQALVYAALNGAGNAVTELGGVSELGGLQKLPEWVKKAVNKGDKSLLLNYAKSI
-70 RNDLGSR
+70 GEEASEEIIQGILGRGLKSIYSDVPLYDANDENSII
-77 NKLSADALMANNPA
+77 NPKAALEEA
-91 YVYTK
+91 
-96 AYGDGKTGAAANR
+96 TGAAVVSTLLGLPTTGINAAYR
-109 PVKGTATPRSR
+109 AKQRG
-120 FEPAET
+120 ET
-126 GRPLGRASAQRA
+126 GQRLY
-138 FTSTPTGNFKGEAI
+138 GN
-152 LKSALSSSGAAYK
+152 S
-165 KLGADVMSPTGNLS
+165 
-179 MGESARAAI
+179 
-188 NEAKTAKKEG
+188 
-198 RQVRPGQ
+198 
-205 AQRKAE
+205 
-211 QEKIKSFNDGW
+211 
-222 AGDFKQKLL
+222 
-231 ESAEESSKRAYEY
+231 
-244 EQEAKQGLGKFGQ
+244 
-257 GVVDFGIAGAQ
+257 
-268 FAGDALLNA
+268 
-277 VAPGA
+277 
-282 GLVAMAG
+282 
-289 RAYGSASLDA
+289 
-299 QQRGLSEGE
+299 
-308 QQISGLKSA
+308 
-317 AIEVLTEKLF
+317 
-327 GSVSKVAYGK
+327 
-337 GIIRNESL
+337 
-345 VNSLVNRLA
+345 
-354 KTDRGRTALKVL
+354 
-366 VGANEEGMEE
+366 
-376 VLSDILN
+376 
-383 PIADRILKLD
+383 
-393 DGKGD
+393 
-398 WSDLA
+398 
-403 DDFDTQQMLED
+403 
-414 YIIGGALGLAG
+414 
-425 AGTNVVSGQYRA
+425 
-437 ENAQQ
+437 
-442 RAYENYQRELVN
+442 QRELVDE
-454 AGLASE
+454 GLESE
-460 QGSQTQLTA
+460 RGAKSYELARKYDEKLNSGKQLSGNELYKLAQANEKAQANEGPAVQPVPEAQTNEESPSLPYAALNREQQLSGLRNYV
-469 EEYQNILDNSAKR
+469 EQRSEMSAPVNTNVSNNEAVSESINNVAAKIDATPEFVSR
-482 GNRNLS
+482 VYNL
-488 DKETANL
+488 
-495 EQLITAERDTPV
+495 
-507 VRNALERSG
+507 
-516 TLVDDNTASVIA
+516 
-528 KAASGQKLTR
+528 
-538 AEQSII
+538 
-544 DSNPVMQRAANT
+544 NPV
-556 MSGSGAVANIRT
+556 
-568 TAAKNSV
+568 
-575 VNSMAERYTVSPE
+575 ESPE
-588 VISRTYDLAPVASP
+588 
-602 KAFEMAFDAVYQMGQ
+602 AFEMAFDAVYQMGQ
-617 HGTDKAALGKV
+617 QGTDKAALSKV
-628 PVLSTAQANIAYQ
+628 PVLNTAQANIAYQ
-641 MGADSVMST
+641 MGADSVKAANVST
-650 ETTAPVT
+650 EAPTQAATVQAAAPVT
-657 NNNTQEV
+657 INNTQEV
-664 NDNGVRIH
+664 SEDGIRIH
-672 NIAERING
+672 NVAERING

-692 GTGENVAGRS
+692 GAGENVTGGS

-707 GAGAAQ
+707 GISAAQ

-742 GRKLAESYGYKVT
+742 GRKLAESYGYKAR

-769 RGAVDTANK
+769 RGIVDTANK

-784 DHPNYTAEQI
+784 DHPDYTAEQI

-815 EMLLDEFTADEI
+815 EMLLGDFTEDEL
-827 NELIEIYNSEY
+827 NELIEIYNNAY
-838 GGILSPDEA
+838 GGILSTEEA

-894 PKGGEMYSREV
+894 PKKGGEKYSKEQTKYDYSKPFAEQIDDWKQ
-905 NGKKI
+905 GKIPKYDTLVI
-910 AWIENNPLSLKD
+910 GATP
-922 LTNYKKVAAYIADH
+922 TAFKKVGFNSLPMTINQSHVDYAINGTKNTEHH
-936 IGEVYTILESG
+936 IGEALLKQLPSALEQPVAIIASETQKGTSVIALLPFTKDGKTVVAPVYIDGFGIQNTVKIDSNAVTSIYGRKNAVSNLLTKALNDHKSAEPHVFYLDKAKAAALYQG
-947 SKVYIGENLPSEYT
+947 SKVTMPKMPNT
-961 QSEYTKRILKNV
+961 
-973 PPILKAKNKAI
+973 
-984 GRFGEMIEIA
+984 
-994 TNRRWE
+994 
-1000 KAKHTANK
+1000 
-1008 DAKYGVYRYSTAFAF
+1008 
-1023 PVNQNGKV
+1023 
-1031 VNVKSF
+1031 
-1037 DAELI
+1037 
-1042 ILNSSDGKKYLYDI
+1042 SDGF
-1056 VNIKE
+1056 V
-1061 NTADEVDLLKRD
+1061 
-1073 QMRQNASARRGASE
+1073 S
-1087 NSIRSSS
+1087 SIRDANS
-1094 ENVNKK
+1094 
-1100 FSLEPVSDSAYMEA
+1100 PV
-1114 VERGDIEKA
+1114 K
-1123 QRMVDEAALKWGAMK
+1123 LKIKDVTESQQFKRWFGNSK
-1138 NGYDGSYYFY
+1138 V
-1148 HGTNSDNFNVFN
+1148 TNSDGTPKIVYHQTENEFTVFETRREGAGTRDNGTPFGIFLKSSN
-1160 KSYIGAANDSGF
+1160 KDIGLRGKKQMALYAKIGNPLRAKNRSELLKAMQNMSSEYAEVINQHEALDREYKEKTQSAMKEFKNYII
-1172 FGKGFYFAYSRGEA
+1172 EW
-1186 SYYGRNVKKAYL
+1186 
-1198 RITKPFDFQ
+1198 
-1207 QEMYMLD
+1207 
-1214 GKRSPG
+1214 
-1220 RADIAF
+1220 RADNPGVDSRALYDD
-1226 IVNFANKFPELAEK
+1226 AKF
-1240 HSVSYVEKGS
+1240 
-1250 DNVKTMPYAEFS
+1250 N
-1262 ELFMKYY
+1262 ELFEAEDTLASEWTSK
-1269 NSVDFKVEKLENTDN
+1269 
-1284 EFAVLADKYTQ
+1284 ADKLSTKAKEAM
-1295 TYEGADGKKHKFTD
+1295 TKALE
-1309 YKFNQ
+1309 
-1314 RVYGQDAANDK
+1314 
-1325 VMLTMKYIEKVVFDY
+1325 
-1340 VDTGTSNIGGVA
+1340 SN
-1352 SVIMESPEFSSKLRK
+1352 
-1367 LGYDGVIQSK
+1367 GYDGVILEK
-1377 DGDEAVVFD
+1377 DDGSFGRSTDAYIALHPEQVKSATDNIGTFD
-1386 SEQIKA
+1386 SSN
-1392 ADPITYDDNGNII
+1392 P
-1405 PLSKRFDS
+1405 
-1413 ENEDIRYSL
+1413 DIRY
-1422 EPVKPIQPKNGEW
+1422 
-1435 ERGRTT
+1435 
-1441 DEVRAKHPDLWAV
+1441 
-1454 DAESSESRNPT
+1454 
-1465 QISGTVKSYRKIYDA
+1465 
-1480 LKAEGFD
+1480 
-1487 GTVLDASSSLGY
+1487 
-1499 GTRAGIEEYGFN
+1499 
-1511 VEDIEP
+1511 
-1517 FPDSSYKPKYT
+1517 
-1528 DYSKLHKKYDVII
+1528 
-1541 SNAVLN
+1541 
-1547 VLPQDQRDA
+1547 
-1556 LVVKMGQM
+1556 
-1564 LNDGGRMFINVRG
+1564 
-1577 TDVRNA
+1577 
-1583 SSKVPIDEANMEYY
+1583 
-1597 IRNTGSYQKGFTK
+1597 
-1610 KELVA
+1610 
-1615 YLSDALGKDYTV
+1615 
-1627 VGTNKFGAVS
+1627 
-1637 AVVTKQAE
+1637 
-1645 VSKKFSREPERLNEL
+1645 SREPERLNEL

-1695 EDIRKKLSAAQQA
+1695 EDIREKLSAAQQA

-1716 ADYDTTTKAK
+1716 ADYDTTIKAK

-1737 REHRKLESYAKMKAL
+1737 REHRKLESYANMKAL
-1752 QNVLTRVDARL
+1752 QNVLARVDERL

-1791 AQGEG
+1791 AQGKG
-1796 NSALHPI
+1796 DSALHPI

-1822 PKEDLN
+1822 PKKDLN

-1848 FSDALREDAALGKFS
+1848 FSDALREDAAQGKFS
-1863 HSAYSDE
+1863 HIAYSDE
-1870 EALKKANRTIE
+1870 EALKKAERAIE
-1881 IDGWEQALANYKAE
+1881 VDGWDQALASYKAE
-1895 INSGRVSKDN
+1895 VNSGRVSKDN

-1997 RQGNEDGIKTAWAN
+1997 RQGDEDGIKTAWAN

-2037 GNPRTHVRNIVGNAF
+2037 GNSRTHVRNIVGNAF

-2086 NSSNAADAALVKYA
+2086 NPNNAADAALVKYA

-2120 FQGID
+2120 FEGID

-2170 GITAEQL
+2170 GISAEQL
-2177 NTGKVPEET
+2177 NTGNVPEET
-2186 IIKAQTTAIKEAQK
+2186 IIKAQTIAIKEAQK

-2221 KVAAMLIEGVLPF
+2221 KVAAVLIEGVLPF

-2248 SPVGLIKSLAL
+2248 SPVGLVKSLAL

-2280 FIDDISA
+2280 FIDNVSA

-2333 GGMSITL
+2333 GGLSITL

-2346 SMPLFVGVELFNSL
+2346 SMPLFVGVELFKSL

-2426 TLFGQGERAFGE
+2426 TLFGQIERSFEE
-2438 TQRETTYVDR
+2438 TQRETTYIDR
-2448 NSAVGSELQYMWGK
+2448 NSNVGSELQYMWGK

-2484 EETGNLFERML
+2484 EETGNLFERVL
-2495 NNFVNPA
+2495 NNFINPA

-2548 VKYATTKGQTSYELA
+2548 VKYATAKGQTSYELA
-2563 QGVINSAAYSGAA
+2563 QGVINSAAYSGAS

-2607 WETAAYKSS
+2607 WEMAAYKSA
-2616 NPAQNIIDHAQ
+2616 NPMQAIIDHAREYYNPDK
-2627 ENYKRKEDDES
+2627 EN

>member
-1 MAKRINRE
+1 MAKNWRKKLKEKVESSPDYTGYRATTND
-9 EIKAE
+9 
-14 VKRRQQNAA
+14 AA
-23 RDYAEKANLIAAGYK
+23 TKS
-38 TAKTN
+38 TASTSN
-43 SASGSASK
+43 SADWRQKIKDAVNDGSAAK
-51 KPIGASNSKSNVL
+51 KYQERYSN
-64 SQIDEI
+64 
-70 RNDLGSR
+70 GP
-77 NKLSADALMANNPA
+77 ADALMANNPA

-96 AYGDGKTGAAANR
+96 AYGDGKTGAAANK

-120 FEPAET
+120 FEPADT

-165 KLGADVMSPTGNLS
+165 KLGADVTSPTGNLS

-188 NEAKTAKKEG
+188 NEVKTAKKEG

-277 VAPGA
+277 VAPGTGIA
-282 GLVAMAG
+282 AMAG

-442 RAYENYQRELVN
+442 RAYEEYQRQLVN
-454 AGLASE
+454 AGLATE
-460 QGSQTQLTA
+460 QGGDAQLTA
-469 EEYQNILDNSAKR
+469 EKYKSIIDQSTQR
-482 GNRNLS
+482 GKRNLS

-495 EQLITAERDTPV
+495 ESLIRGTYAQKDASDVSTRLAQLGTDASEQTV
-507 VRNALERSG
+507 NAIVKAVNGE
-516 TLVDDNTASVIA
+516 TLS
-528 KAASGQKLTR
+528 R
-538 AEQSII
+538 AEQKAFDANPYSQRVVNEML
-544 DSNPVMQRAANT
+544 DTEGVTSNEWYADRASAQSFTPEVSSGINIEQAQNVLNTSTAN
-556 MSGSGAVANIRT
+556 NPQF
-568 TAAKNSV
+568 
-575 VNSMAERYTVSPE
+575 VNSMARQYEVAPE
-588 VISRTYDLAPVASP
+588 VVERTYNLNPTAPQ
-602 KAFEMAFDAVYQMGQ
+602 AFETAFNAVYQMGQ
-617 HGTDKAALGKV
+617 QGTDKAALSKV

-650 ETTAPVT
+650 ETAAPVT

-672 NIAERING
+672 NVAERING

-692 GTGENVAGRS
+692 GTGENVAGGS

-733 AEDTEDMKK
+733 AGDTEDMKK

-769 RGAVDTANK
+769 RGVVDTAKK

-784 DHPNYTAEQI
+784 DHPDYTAEQI

-810 IDEAK
+810 IDEAR
-815 EMLLDEFTADEI
+815 EMLLDNFTEGEL
-827 NELIEIYNSEY
+827 NELIEIYSSEY
-838 GGILSPDEA
+838 GGILSAEEA

-880 KYAADKTG
+880 KYAANKAG

-894 PKGGEMYSREV
+894 PKKGGVKYSREASLTNATKAIQNMGRKSINDFTSADIEKTRPFAEKYWREMGTKSPFFRAWFGDWRTNDKTAAAVV
-905 NGKKI
+905 NVGGGSFKAGKTVNKDTGTVLSWGDVLKKETI
-910 AWIENNPLSLKD
+910 VHQSSGGVASRALGAIEDIVENAILLDTYTSSLSSKTKLPGTAFMHSYYTVANYEGTDYLLKLFAEEAVSLKNGEIFTRAYELKD
-922 LTNYKKVAAYIADH
+922 IKKVAALPNGVLSQTGGLTDGNTSTTLTVADIA
-936 IGEVYTILESG
+936 
-947 SKVYIGENLPSEYT
+947 
-961 QSEYTKRILKNV
+961 
-973 PPILKAKNKAI
+973 AI
-984 GRFGEMIEIA
+984 V
-994 TNRRWE
+994 
-1000 KAKHTANK
+1000 K
-1008 DAKYGVYRYSTAFAF
+1008 KYDKSYNPKPAS
-1023 PVNQNGKV
+1023 KV
-1031 VNVKSF
+1031 VNEDGTPKIVYHQTENEFTVFETRREGAGTRDNGTPFGIFLKSSNK
-1037 DAELI
+1037 DIGLR
-1042 ILNSSDGKKYLYDI
+1042 GKKQMALYARIENPLRAKNRSELLKAMQSMSSEYAEIINRHEALDREYKEKTQSAMREFKNYMIEWRADNPGVDSRALYDDAKF
-1056 VNIKE
+1056 NE
-1061 NTADEVDLLKRD
+1061 LFEAEDTLT
-1073 QMRQNASARRGASE
+1073 SE
-1087 NSIRSSS
+1087 WT
-1094 ENVNKK
+1094 
-1100 FSLEPVSDSAYMEA
+1100 
-1114 VERGDIEKA
+1114 EKA
-1123 QRMVDEAALKWGAMK
+1123 DMLSTKAKEALTKAL
-1138 NGYDGSYYFY
+1138 
-1148 HGTNSDNFNVFN
+1148 
-1160 KSYIGAANDSGF
+1160 
-1172 FGKGFYFAYSRGEA
+1172 E
-1186 SYYGRNVKKAYL
+1186 
-1198 RITKPFDFQ
+1198 
-1207 QEMYMLD
+1207 
-1214 GKRSPG
+1214 
-1220 RADIAF
+1220 
-1226 IVNFANKFPELAEK
+1226 
-1240 HSVSYVEKGS
+1240 
-1250 DNVKTMPYAEFS
+1250 
-1262 ELFMKYY
+1262 
-1269 NSVDFKVEKLENTDN
+1269 
-1284 EFAVLADKYTQ
+1284 
-1295 TYEGADGKKHKFTD
+1295 
-1309 YKFNQ
+1309 
-1314 RVYGQDAANDK
+1314 
-1325 VMLTMKYIEKVVFDY
+1325 
-1340 VDTGTSNIGGVA
+1340 SN
-1352 SVIMESPEFSSKLRK
+1352 
-1367 LGYDGVIQSK
+1367 GYDGVILERD
-1377 DGDEAVVFD
+1377 DGSFGRSTDAYIALRPEQVKSATDNIGTFD
-1386 SEQIKA
+1386 SSN
-1392 ADPITYDDNGNII
+1392 P
-1405 PLSKRFDS
+1405 
-1413 ENEDIRYSL
+1413 DIRY
-1422 EPVKPIQPKNGEW
+1422 
-1435 ERGRTT
+1435 
-1441 DEVRAKHPDLWAV
+1441 
-1454 DAESSESRNPT
+1454 
-1465 QISGTVKSYRKIYDA
+1465 
-1480 LKAEGFD
+1480 
-1487 GTVLDASSSLGY
+1487 
-1499 GTRAGIEEYGFN
+1499 
-1511 VEDIEP
+1511 
-1517 FPDSSYKPKYT
+1517 
-1528 DYSKLHKKYDVII
+1528 
-1541 SNAVLN
+1541 
-1547 VLPQDQRDA
+1547 
-1556 LVVKMGQM
+1556 
-1564 LNDGGRMFINVRG
+1564 
-1577 TDVRNA
+1577 
-1583 SSKVPIDEANMEYY
+1583 
-1597 IRNTGSYQKGFTK
+1597 
-1610 KELVA
+1610 
-1615 YLSDALGKDYTV
+1615 
-1627 VGTNKFGAVS
+1627 
-1637 AVVTKQAE
+1637 
-1645 VSKKFSREPERLNEL
+1645 SREPERLNEL

-1695 EDIRKKLSAAQQA
+1695 EDIREKLSTAQQT

-1752 QNVLTRVDARL
+1752 QNVLTRVDDRV

-1814 QHRAPQEI
+1814 QRRAPQEI
-1822 PKEDLN
+1822 PKKGLN

-1837 TIANSGMTPAE
+1837 TIANSGMTPSE

-1863 HSAYSDE
+1863 HIAYSDE
-1870 EALKKANRTIE
+1870 EALKKAERAISE
-1881 IDGWEQALANYKAE
+1881 DGWDQALANYKAE

-1919 GDYATAMDIAS
+1919 GDYVTAMDIAS

-1960 AAKSIENIEEDLNER
+1960 AAKSIENIEEDLNKR

-1997 RQGNEDGIKTAWAN
+1997 RQGDEDGIKTAWAN

-2037 GNPRTHVRNIVGNAF
+2037 GNPRTHVRNILGNALF
-2052 FVPVRAV
+2052 TPVREV
-2059 KNTIAYGLENI
+2059 KNIIAYGIENMV
-2070 ADAKI
+2070 DTKI
-2075 NGGIERSKAIL
+2075 DGGIERSKAIL
-2086 NSSNAADAALVKYA
+2086 NSSNATDKALIDYGKMDYAA
-2100 MSDYEAVQEVILS
+2100 MQDVILS
-2113 GGKYVDT
+2113 GGKYNDNFSGVDNN
-2120 FQGID
+2120 
-2125 KHRTIYKTKIL
+2125 RTIYDKVKPL
-2136 EAARKGNSAALDAED
+2136 ETLRKANSKALDKED
-2151 AWFCKPAYANA
+2151 AFFCKNAYAYA
-2162 LAKWYKAN
+2162 LARWYKSN
-2170 GITAEQL
+2170 GISAEQL
-2177 NTGKVPEET
+2177 LSGQVADET
-2186 IIKAQTTAIKEAQK
+2186 VAKAQAIAVKEAQK
-2200 ATYRDTNWFSA
+2200 ATYRDINVFS
-2211 QVSRLGKVDN
+2211 QWVSNLGKTRYKAVN
-2221 KVAAMLIEGVLPF
+2221 VLVEGILPF
-2234 KKTPANILARAVEY
+2234 KKTPANILARGMEY
-2248 SPVGLIKSLAL
+2248 SPVGIIKSLW
-2259 DTKKVKAYVNGDIE
+2259 DIRRVKAYVNGDVE

-2280 FIDDISA
+2280 FIDEVSA
-2287 GLTGSALMGLGIL
+2287 GLTGTALVGLGVL
-2300 LASWGVLSGG
+2300 LAWQGMLLGGSG
-2310 DDDDEKQNYFDEL
+2310 DDDKQSKFDEL
-2323 SGKQN
+2323 SGNQK
-2328 YALSI
+2328 YALNCGSFN
-2333 GGMSITL
+2333 ITL

-2346 SMPLFVGVELFNSL
+2346 SMPLFVGVELYNSW
-2360 SSKNE
+2360 SGKN
-2365 DKGFL
+2365 DSANWFDGLLKAL
-2370 QNLMSSVMSLS
+2370 ASVT
-2381 TPMFEMSM
+2381 TPVLEMSM
-2389 LQSVND
+2389 LQSVSD
-2395 LFDNLAYIK
+2395 LINNIGYVDDASGMY
-2404 QGQGTFKIVSSM
+2404 KILSKSVTS
-2416 AANYISQYFP
+2416 YLTQYFP
-2426 TLFGQGERAFGE
+2426 TILGQAERTFEE

-2448 NSAVGSELQYMWGK
+2448 NSAASTELQYMWGK

-2467 PFYDFSQIPYID
+2467 PLYDFSQIPYID

-2484 EETGNLFERML
+2484 EETGNFFVRAL

-2522 GETSVYPS
+2522 GETGVYPT
-2530 RAKTNT
+2530 RPKTNVQI
-2536 KINGEYLTADEY
+2536 KGEYLTADEY
-2548 VKYATTKGQTSYELA
+2548 VAYSTRKGQLSLDLA
-2563 QGVINSAAYSGAA
+2563 TQFINSAEYGRASDA
-2576 DPEKAYML
+2576 EKAYL
-2584 KYVYSYAD
+2584 IKKAYEYAND
-2592 HIAKYEV
+2592 IAKYEV
-2599 NNDYSLAK
+2599 NNDVGFGAK
-2607 WETAAYKSS
+2607 WEAEAYKSS
-2616 NPAQNIIDHAQ
+2616 NPGKVVLDHWT
-2627 ENYKRKEDDES
+2627 EYYDKNYSDKEK

>member
-1 MAKRINRE
+1 M
-9 EIKAE
+9 
-14 VKRRQQNAA
+14 
-23 RDYAEKANLIAAGYK
+23 
-38 TAKTN
+38 
-43 SASGSASK
+43 ASK
-51 KPIGASNSKSNVL
+51 KYKFDPEKLKSDFKAGFKSSQTDYSKKPTSNSKTSSNKTNTKK
-64 SQIDEI
+64 QAIG
-70 RNDLGSR
+70 N
-77 NKLSADALMANNPA
+77 DALSRNNPA
-91 YVYTK
+91 SLGKVSNERK
-96 AYGDGKTGAAANR
+96 PGQINALGAGDYGASKSTRFDKVINAAIS
-109 PVKGTATPRSR
+109 GTAS
-120 FEPAET
+120 
-126 GRPLGRASAQRA
+126 
-138 FTSTPTGNFKGEAI
+138 
-152 LKSALSSSGAAYK
+152 AYK
-165 KLGADVMSPTGNLS
+165 KAAADVTSPTGNLS

-211 QEKIKSFNDGW
+211 QDKIKSFNDGW

-231 ESAEESSKRAYEY
+231 DSAEKSSKRAYEY

-282 GLVAMAG
+282 GLAAMAG

-299 QQRGLSEGE
+299 QQRGLNEGE

-317 AIEVLTEKLF
+317 AIEMLTEKLF

-414 YIIGGALGLAG
+414 YIIGGALGLVG

-442 RAYENYQRELVN
+442 RAYEEYQRQLVN
-454 AGLASE
+454 AGLATE
-460 QGSQTQLTA
+460 QGGDAQLTA
-469 EEYQNILDNSAKR
+469 EKYKNIIDQSTQR
-482 GNRNLS
+482 GKRNLS

-495 EQLITAERDTPV
+495 ERLMTIGTDTQTVRDML
-507 VRNALERSG
+507 AQSG
-516 TLVDDNTASVIA
+516 VLVDDNTAQA
-528 KAASGQKLTR
+528 AALAASGQKLSSTQNAAIGNAAVQDAINQMAGNGVVDNIR
-538 AEQSII
+538 
-544 DSNPVMQRAANT
+544 RTAANEY
-556 MSGSGAVANIRT
+556 SKPIVI
-568 TAAKNSV
+568 
-575 VNSMAERYTVSPE
+575 NSMARQYEVAPE
-588 VISRTYDLAPVASP
+588 VVERTYNLNPTAPQ
-602 KAFEMAFDAVYQMGQ
+602 AFETAFNAVYQMGQ
-617 HGTDKAALGKV
+617 QGTDKAVLGKV

-650 ETTAPVT
+650 ETAAPVT

-664 NDNGVRIH
+664 NDNGVLIH
-672 NIAERING
+672 DVAERING

-692 GTGENVAGRS
+692 GTGENVAGGS

-769 RGAVDTANK
+769 RGVVDTAKK

-784 DHPNYTAEQI
+784 DHPDYTAEQI

-810 IDEAK
+810 IDEAR

-838 GGILSPDEA
+838 GGILSAEEA

-880 KYAADKTG
+880 KYAAERTG

-961 QSEYTKRILKNV
+961 QSEYTRALLRKSPKTLT
-973 PPILKAKNKAI
+973 AKNKAI
-984 GRFGEMIEIA
+984 GSFGEMIEIA

-1000 KAKHTANK
+1000 KTKHIANK

-1023 PVNQNGKV
+1023 PVKQNNKIT
-1031 VNVKSF
+1031 NIKSF
-1037 DAELI
+1037 DAELV

-1061 NTADEVDLLKRD
+1061 NTADELDLMKRD
-1073 QMRQNASARRGASE
+1073 QIGGQDAPARRGASK

-1094 ENVNKK
+1094 ENVNEK
-1100 FSLEPVSDSAYMEA
+1100 FSRESVSDSAYMKA
-1114 VERGDIEKA
+1114 VERGDTESA
-1123 QRMVDEAALKWGAMK
+1123 QRMVDEAAKKA
-1138 NGYDGSYYFY
+1138 GYTVKMY
-1148 HGTNSDNFNVFN
+1148 HGSKRGGGFTVFRDWSYFT
-1160 KSYIGAANDSGF
+1160 KSKKYAQRYTESG
-1172 FGKGFYFAYSRGEA
+1172 
-1186 SYYGRNVKKAYL
+1186 
-1198 RITKPFDFQ
+1198 
-1207 QEMYMLD
+1207 
-1214 GKRSPG
+1214 
-1220 RADIAF
+1220 
-1226 IVNFANKFPELAEK
+1226 
-1240 HSVSYVEKGS
+1240 
-1250 DNVKTMPYAEFS
+1250 
-1262 ELFMKYY
+1262 
-1269 NSVDFKVEKLENTDN
+1269 
-1284 EFAVLADKYTQ
+1284 
-1295 TYEGADGKKHKFTD
+1295 
-1309 YKFNQ
+1309 
-1314 RVYGQDAANDK
+1314 NDK
-1325 VMLTMKYIEKVVFDY
+1325 SLYSAYVKIENAFD
-1340 VDTGTSNIGGVA
+1340 T
-1352 SVIMESPEFSSKLRK
+1352 R
-1367 LGYDGVIQSK
+1367 
-1377 DGDEAVVFD
+1377 
-1386 SEQIKA
+1386 KA
-1392 ADPITYDDNGNII
+1392 ADRYLFDEIRQEYGMGEIQDTGLPDWTDGYDIADYIDENGLNYDAIILDEGGDLVDGKPISRGLSYVIRNSNNIKSAEPITYDNNGNVI
-1405 PLSKRFDS
+1405 PLSERFKD
-1413 ENEDIRYSL
+1413 NNPDIRY
-1422 EPVKPIQPKNGEW
+1422 
-1435 ERGRTT
+1435 
-1441 DEVRAKHPDLWAV
+1441 
-1454 DAESSESRNPT
+1454 
-1465 QISGTVKSYRKIYDA
+1465 
-1480 LKAEGFD
+1480 
-1487 GTVLDASSSLGY
+1487 
-1499 GTRAGIEEYGFN
+1499 
-1511 VEDIEP
+1511 
-1517 FPDSSYKPKYT
+1517 
-1528 DYSKLHKKYDVII
+1528 
-1541 SNAVLN
+1541 
-1547 VLPQDQRDA
+1547 
-1556 LVVKMGQM
+1556 
-1564 LNDGGRMFINVRG
+1564 
-1577 TDVRNA
+1577 
-1583 SSKVPIDEANMEYY
+1583 
-1597 IRNTGSYQKGFTK
+1597 
-1610 KELVA
+1610 
-1615 YLSDALGKDYTV
+1615 
-1627 VGTNKFGAVS
+1627 
-1637 AVVTKQAE
+1637 
-1645 VSKKFSREPERLNEL
+1645 SREPERLNEL

-1682 GLIRDYQKQYSKV
+1682 GLIRDYQKQYNKV
-1695 EDIRKKLSAAQQA
+1695 EDIRKKFSAAQQA

-1726 NRFTVL
+1726 NRFTLL
-1732 SNQYA
+1732 SKQYA
-1737 REHRKLESYAKMKAL
+1737 REHRKLNGYGSTKAL
-1752 QNVLTRVDARL
+1752 QNVLKRVSARTSKDAGHIDNRNFSSVSDRSVKPFQMEHPELHKYYEKMAQTVLYDIGMATQFRTTNGYPKTKFTDEFKRAL
-1763 GNDLP
+1763 GGSSFNDGLQALLDISNDQGSENYALAKRIELFLDDLLTNGYKGASGNAEYIRAKENISGGNTAWENYLEENSLAIADGLITEKELYQEFMQMRSDLP

-1778 TGEETVGERWVTE
+1778 MGEETVGERWVTE
-1791 AQGEG
+1791 AQGKG
-1796 NSALHPI
+1796 DSALHPI

-1814 QHRAPQEI
+1814 QQRAPQEI

-1828 GKLTSKHVS
+1828 GRLTSKHVS

-1863 HSAYSDE
+1863 HIAYSDE
-1870 EALKKANRTIE
+1870 EALKKAERAISD
-1881 IDGWEQALANYKAE
+1881 DGWDQALANYKAE

-1997 RQGNEDGIKTAWAN
+1997 RQGDEDGIKTAWAN
-2011 IEQSVAQQIDATW
+2011 IEQSVAQQINATW

-2037 GNPRTHVRNIVGNAF
+2037 GNPRTHIRNIVGNAF
-2052 FVPVRAV
+2052 FAPVREV
-2059 KNTIAYGLENI
+2059 KNIIAYGIENM

-2075 NGGIERSKAIL
+2075 DGGIERSKAIL
-2086 NSSNAADAALVKYA
+2086 NPNKAADKALVKYA

-2200 ATYRDTNWFSA
+2200 ATYRDINAFS
-2211 QVSRLGKVDN
+2211 QLVSNLGKTKHKAVN
-2221 KVAAMLIEGVLPF
+2221 VLVEGVMPF
-2234 KKTPANILARAVEY
+2234 KKTPANILARGVEY
-2248 SPVGLIKSLAL
+2248 SPVGLLKSLW
-2259 DTKKVKAYVNGDIE
+2259 DIRRVKAYVNGDIE

-2280 FIDDISA
+2280 FIDEVSA
-2287 GLTGSALMGLGIL
+2287 GLTGTALVGLGVL

-2360 SSKNE
+2360 SGKNE

-2370 QNLMSSVMSLS
+2370 RNLASSVMSLS

-2395 LFDNLAYIK
+2395 LFDNLRYIK
-2404 QGQGTFKIVSSM
+2404 QGQGAFKIVSSM

-2462 IANKI
+2462 IANKV

-2522 GETSVYPS
+2522 GETGVYPT
-2530 RAKTNT
+2530 RPKTNVQI
-2536 KINGEYLTADEY
+2536 KGEYLTADEY
-2548 VKYATTKGQTSYELA
+2548 VAYSTRKGQLSLDLA
-2563 QGVINSAAYSGAA
+2563 TQFINSAEYGRASDA
-2576 DPEKAYML
+2576 EKAYL
-2584 KYVYSYAD
+2584 IKKAYEYAND
-2592 HIAKYEV
+2592 IAKYEV
-2599 NNDYSLAK
+2599 NNDVGFGAK
-2607 WETAAYKSS
+2607 WEAEAYKSS
-2616 NPAQNIIDHAQ
+2616 NPGKVVLDHWTEYYDKNYSDK
-2627 ENYKRKEDDES
+2627 EN

>member
-1 MAKRINRE
+1 MAKKINRE

-23 RDYAEKANLIAAGYK
+23 RDYTEKANLIAAGYK

-43 SASGSASK
+43 SASGSAGK

-120 FEPAET
+120 FEPADT

-165 KLGADVMSPTGNLS
+165 KLGADVTSPTGNLS

-231 ESAEESSKRAYEY
+231 ESAEESSKRAHEF

-277 VAPGA
+277 LAPGTGIA
-282 GLVAMAG
+282 AMAG

-442 RAYENYQRELVN
+442 RAYEEYQRQLVN
-454 AGLASE
+454 AGLATE
-460 QGSQTQLTA
+460 QGGDAQLTA
-469 EEYQNILDNSAKR
+469 EKYKNILDQSTQR
-482 GNRNLS
+482 GKRNLS
-488 DKETANL
+488 DKETENL
-495 EQLITAERDTPV
+495 ERLMTIGTDTQTVRDML
-507 VRNALERSG
+507 AQSG
-516 TLVDDNTASVIA
+516 VLVDDNTAQA
-528 KAASGQKLTR
+528 AALAASGQKLSSTQNAAIGNAAVQDAINQMAGNGVVDNIR
-538 AEQSII
+538 
-544 DSNPVMQRAANT
+544 RTAANEY
-556 MSGSGAVANIRT
+556 SKPIVI
-568 TAAKNSV
+568 
-575 VNSMAERYTVSPE
+575 NSMARQYEVAPE
-588 VISRTYDLAPVASP
+588 VVERTYNLNPTAPQ
-602 KAFEMAFDAVYQMGQ
+602 AFETAFNAVYQMGQ
-617 HGTDKAALGKV
+617 QGTDKAALGKV

-641 MGADSVMST
+641 MGADSVNAANVST
-650 ETTAPVT
+650 EAPTQAATVQAAAPVT
-657 NNNTQEV
+657 INNTQEV
-664 NDNGVRIH
+664 NEDGVRIH
-672 NIAERING
+672 NVAERING

-692 GTGENVAGRS
+692 GAGENVAGGS

-707 GAGAAQ
+707 GISAAQ

-742 GRKLAESYGYKVT
+742 GRKLAESYGYKVR
-755 YFVGGNIRYAGGEF
+755 YFVGGNIHYAGGEF
-769 RGAVDTANK
+769 RGVVDTANK

-784 DHPNYTAEQI
+784 DHPDYTAEQI

-810 IDEAK
+810 LNEAK
-815 EMLLDEFTADEI
+815 EMLLDDFTEDEL
-827 NELIEIYNSEY
+827 NELIEIYNNAY
-838 GGILSPDEA
+838 GGILSTEEA

-880 KYAADKTG
+880 KYAAEKNN

-894 PKGGEMYSREV
+894 PKKGGEKYSKEQTKYDYSKPFAEQIDDWIA
-905 NGKKI
+905 GKIPKRDTLI
-910 AWIENNPLSLKD
+910 VGGTPKVFADIGMPSLP
-922 LTNYKKVAAYIADH
+922 V
-936 IGEVYTILESG
+936 TI
-947 SKVYIGENLPSEYT
+947 
-961 QSEYTKRILKNV
+961 
-973 PPILKAKNKAI
+973 
-984 GRFGEMIEIA
+984 
-994 TNRRWE
+994 
-1000 KAKHTANK
+1000 
-1008 DAKYGVYRYSTAFAF
+1008 
-1023 PVNQNGKV
+1023 
-1031 VNVKSF
+1031 
-1037 DAELI
+1037 
-1042 ILNSSDGKKYLYDI
+1042 NSSHVDYALNGTKDFDHELGK
-1056 VNIKE
+1056 
-1061 NTADEVDLLKRD
+1061 DLLK
-1073 QMRQNASARRGASE
+1073 QLPEAIKNPVAIMTSKTKSS
-1087 NSIRSSS
+1087 NSI
-1094 ENVNKK
+1094 VAM
-1100 FSLEPVSDSAYMEA
+1100 LEIRHNAKQVVVPVGVTGFGYQNGIRIDSNAITSAYGKNYSIAKVLREA
-1114 VERGDIEKA
+1114 IQEESNGQFRLYYLNEKKA
-1123 QRMVDEAALKWGAMK
+1123 TALLQGAKVPMPKMPATRNGGFTHSLTEANSPVKLKIKDVTESQQFKRWFGNSK
-1138 NGYDGSYYFY
+1138 V
-1148 HGTNSDNFNVFN
+1148 TNSDGTPKIVYHQTENEFTVFETRREGAGTRDNGTPFGIFLKSSN
-1160 KSYIGAANDSGF
+1160 KDIGLRGKKQMALYAKIENPLRAKNRSELLKAMQNMSSEYAEVINQHEALDREYKEKTQSAMKEFKNYII
-1172 FGKGFYFAYSRGEA
+1172 EW
-1186 SYYGRNVKKAYL
+1186 
-1198 RITKPFDFQ
+1198 
-1207 QEMYMLD
+1207 
-1214 GKRSPG
+1214 
-1220 RADIAF
+1220 RADNPGVDSRALYDD
-1226 IVNFANKFPELAEK
+1226 AKF
-1240 HSVSYVEKGS
+1240 
-1250 DNVKTMPYAEFS
+1250 N
-1262 ELFMKYY
+1262 ELFEAEDTLASEWTSK
-1269 NSVDFKVEKLENTDN
+1269 
-1284 EFAVLADKYTQ
+1284 ADKLSTKAKEAM
-1295 TYEGADGKKHKFTD
+1295 TKALE
-1309 YKFNQ
+1309 
-1314 RVYGQDAANDK
+1314 
-1325 VMLTMKYIEKVVFDY
+1325 
-1340 VDTGTSNIGGVA
+1340 SN
-1352 SVIMESPEFSSKLRK
+1352 
-1367 LGYDGVIQSK
+1367 GYDGVILEK
-1377 DGDEAVVFD
+1377 DDGSFGRSTDAYIVLHPEQVKSATDNIGTFD
-1386 SEQIKA
+1386 SSN
-1392 ADPITYDDNGNII
+1392 P
-1405 PLSKRFDS
+1405 
-1413 ENEDIRYSL
+1413 DIRY
-1422 EPVKPIQPKNGEW
+1422 
-1435 ERGRTT
+1435 
-1441 DEVRAKHPDLWAV
+1441 
-1454 DAESSESRNPT
+1454 
-1465 QISGTVKSYRKIYDA
+1465 
-1480 LKAEGFD
+1480 
-1487 GTVLDASSSLGY
+1487 
-1499 GTRAGIEEYGFN
+1499 
-1511 VEDIEP
+1511 
-1517 FPDSSYKPKYT
+1517 
-1528 DYSKLHKKYDVII
+1528 
-1541 SNAVLN
+1541 
-1547 VLPQDQRDA
+1547 
-1556 LVVKMGQM
+1556 
-1564 LNDGGRMFINVRG
+1564 
-1577 TDVRNA
+1577 
-1583 SSKVPIDEANMEYY
+1583 
-1597 IRNTGSYQKGFTK
+1597 
-1610 KELVA
+1610 
-1615 YLSDALGKDYTV
+1615 
-1627 VGTNKFGAVS
+1627 
-1637 AVVTKQAE
+1637 
-1645 VSKKFSREPERLNEL
+1645 SREPERLNEL

-1695 EDIRKKLSAAQQA
+1695 EDIREKLTAAQQT

-1716 ADYDTTTKAK
+1716 ADYDTTIKAK

-1737 REHRKLESYAKMKAL
+1737 REHRKLESYANMKAL
-1752 QNVLTRVDARL
+1752 QNVLARVDERL

-1796 NSALHPI
+1796 DSALHPI

-1822 PKEDLN
+1822 PKKDLN

-1848 FSDALREDAALGKFS
+1848 FSDALREDAAQGKFS
-1863 HSAYSDE
+1863 HIAYSDE
-1870 EALKKANRTIE
+1870 EALKKAERAIE
-1881 IDGWEQALANYKAE
+1881 DDGWDQALANYKAE
-1895 INSGRVSKDN
+1895 INNGRVSKDN

-1919 GDYATAMDIAS
+1919 GDYVTAMDIAS

-1997 RQGNEDGIKTAWAN
+1997 RQGDEDGIKTAWAN

-2075 NGGIERSKAIL
+2075 NGGIERSKAML

-2100 MSDYEAVQEVILS
+2100 MSDYEVVQEVILS

-2170 GITAEQL
+2170 GISAEQL

-2186 IIKAQTTAIKEAQK
+2186 IIKAQTIAIKEAQK

-2221 KVAAMLIEGVLPF
+2221 KVAAVLIEGVLPF

-2395 LFDNLAYIK
+2395 LFDNLRYIK
-2404 QGQGTFKIVSSM
+2404 QGQGAFKIVSSM

-2426 TLFGQGERAFGE
+2426 TLFGQTERSFEE
-2438 TQRETTYVDR
+2438 TQRETTYIDQ
-2448 NSAVGSELQYMWGK
+2448 NSNVGSELQYMWGK

-2607 WETAAYKSS
+2607 WEMAAYKSA
-2616 NPAQNIIDHAQ
+2616 NPMQAIIDHAREKYNPDK
-2627 ENYKRKEDDES
+2627 EN

>member
-1 MAKRINRE
+1 
-9 EIKAE
+9 
-14 VKRRQQNAA
+14 
-23 RDYAEKANLIAAGYK
+23 
-38 TAKTN
+38 
-43 SASGSASK
+43 
-51 KPIGASNSKSNVL
+51 
-64 SQIDEI
+64 
-70 RNDLGSR
+70 
-77 NKLSADALMANNPA
+77 
-91 YVYTK
+91 
-96 AYGDGKTGAAANR
+96 
-109 PVKGTATPRSR
+109 
-120 FEPAET
+120 
-126 GRPLGRASAQRA
+126 
-138 FTSTPTGNFKGEAI
+138 
-152 LKSALSSSGAAYK
+152 
-165 KLGADVMSPTGNLS
+165 
-179 MGESARAAI
+179 
-188 NEAKTAKKEG
+188 
-198 RQVRPGQ
+198 
-205 AQRKAE
+205 
-211 QEKIKSFNDGW
+211 
-222 AGDFKQKLL
+222 
-231 ESAEESSKRAYEY
+231 
-244 EQEAKQGLGKFGQ
+244 
-257 GVVDFGIAGAQ
+257 
-268 FAGDALLNA
+268 
-277 VAPGA
+277 
-282 GLVAMAG
+282 
-289 RAYGSASLDA
+289 
-299 QQRGLSEGE
+299 
-308 QQISGLKSA
+308 
-317 AIEVLTEKLF
+317 
-327 GSVSKVAYGK
+327 
-337 GIIRNESL
+337 
-345 VNSLVNRLA
+345 
-354 KTDRGRTALKVL
+354 
-366 VGANEEGMEE
+366 
-376 VLSDILN
+376 
-383 PIADRILKLD
+383 
-393 DGKGD
+393 
-398 WSDLA
+398 
-403 DDFDTQQMLED
+403 
-414 YIIGGALGLAG
+414 
-425 AGTNVVSGQYRA
+425 
-437 ENAQQ
+437 
-442 RAYENYQRELVN
+442 
-454 AGLASE
+454 
-460 QGSQTQLTA
+460 
-469 EEYQNILDNSAKR
+469 
-482 GNRNLS
+482 
-488 DKETANL
+488 
-495 EQLITAERDTPV
+495 
-507 VRNALERSG
+507 
-516 TLVDDNTASVIA
+516 
-528 KAASGQKLTR
+528 
-538 AEQSII
+538 
-544 DSNPVMQRAANT
+544 
-556 MSGSGAVANIRT
+556 
-568 TAAKNSV
+568 
-575 VNSMAERYTVSPE
+575 
-588 VISRTYDLAPVASP
+588 
-602 KAFEMAFDAVYQMGQ
+602 
-617 HGTDKAALGKV
+617 
-628 PVLSTAQANIAYQ
+628 
-641 MGADSVMST
+641 
-650 ETTAPVT
+650 
-657 NNNTQEV
+657 
-664 NDNGVRIH
+664 
-672 NIAERING
+672 
-680 QNTEGQI
+680 
-687 RGVET
+687 
-692 GTGENVAGRS
+692 
-702 QKEQG
+702 
-707 GAGAAQ
+707 
-713 IKAGEK
+713 
-719 VSYKGKQQKGVYYA
+719 
-733 AEDTEDMKK
+733 MKK

-769 RGAVDTANK
+769 RGAVDTAKK

-784 DHPNYTAEQI
+784 DHPDYTAEQI

-810 IDEAK
+810 IDEAR

-838 GGILSPDEA
+838 GGILSAEEA

-880 KYAADKTG
+880 KYAAERTG
-888 SKGRAP
+888 SNGRAP
-894 PKGGEMYSREV
+894 PKKVGEKYSREASLANATKAIQNMGRKSINEFTSADIEKTRPFAEKYWREMGTKSPFFRAWFGDWRTNDKTAAAVV
-905 NGKKI
+905 NIGGGSFKAGKTVNKDTGTVLSWGDI
-910 AWIENNPLSLKD
+910 LKKETIVHQSSGGVASRALGAIEDIVENAILLDTYTSSLSSKTKLPGTAFMHSYYTVANYEGTDYLLKLFAEEAVSLKNGEIFTRAYELKD
-922 LTNYKKVAAYIADH
+922 IKKVAALPNGVLSQTGGLTDGNTSTTLTVADIA
-936 IGEVYTILESG
+936 
-947 SKVYIGENLPSEYT
+947 
-961 QSEYTKRILKNV
+961 
-973 PPILKAKNKAI
+973 AI
-984 GRFGEMIEIA
+984 V
-994 TNRRWE
+994 
-1000 KAKHTANK
+1000 K
-1008 DAKYGVYRYSTAFAF
+1008 KYDKSYNPKPAS
-1023 PVNQNGKV
+1023 KV
-1031 VNVKSF
+1031 VNEDGTPKIVYHQTENEFTVFETRREGAGTRDNGTPFGIFLKSSNK
-1037 DAELI
+1037 DIGLR
-1042 ILNSSDGKKYLYDI
+1042 GKKQMALYARIENPLRAKNRSELLKAMQSMSYEYAEIINRHEALDREYKEKTQSAMREFKNYMIEWRADNPGVDSRALYDDAKF
-1056 VNIKE
+1056 NE
-1061 NTADEVDLLKRD
+1061 LFEAEDTL
-1073 QMRQNASARRGASE
+1073 ASE
-1087 NSIRSSS
+1087 WT
-1094 ENVNKK
+1094 
-1100 FSLEPVSDSAYMEA
+1100 
-1114 VERGDIEKA
+1114 EKA
-1123 QRMVDEAALKWGAMK
+1123 DMLSTKAKEALTKAL
-1138 NGYDGSYYFY
+1138 
-1148 HGTNSDNFNVFN
+1148 
-1160 KSYIGAANDSGF
+1160 
-1172 FGKGFYFAYSRGEA
+1172 E
-1186 SYYGRNVKKAYL
+1186 
-1198 RITKPFDFQ
+1198 
-1207 QEMYMLD
+1207 
-1214 GKRSPG
+1214 
-1220 RADIAF
+1220 
-1226 IVNFANKFPELAEK
+1226 
-1240 HSVSYVEKGS
+1240 
-1250 DNVKTMPYAEFS
+1250 
-1262 ELFMKYY
+1262 
-1269 NSVDFKVEKLENTDN
+1269 
-1284 EFAVLADKYTQ
+1284 
-1295 TYEGADGKKHKFTD
+1295 
-1309 YKFNQ
+1309 
-1314 RVYGQDAANDK
+1314 
-1325 VMLTMKYIEKVVFDY
+1325 
-1340 VDTGTSNIGGVA
+1340 SN
-1352 SVIMESPEFSSKLRK
+1352 
-1367 LGYDGVIQSK
+1367 GYDGVILERDNGSFGRSTDAYIALRPEQVKSAT
-1377 DGDEAVVFD
+1377 DNIGTFD
-1386 SEQIKA
+1386 SS
-1392 ADPITYDDNGNII
+1392 I
-1405 PLSKRFDS
+1405 P
-1413 ENEDIRYSL
+1413 DIRYSL

-1487 GTVLDASSSLGY
+1487 GTVLDASSGLGY

-1597 IRNTGSYQKGFTK
+1597 ISNTGSYQKGFTK

-1695 EDIRKKLSAAQQA
+1695 EDIREKLSAAQQT

-1752 QNVLTRVDARL
+1752 QNVLTRVDERL

-1791 AQGEG
+1791 AQGKG
-1796 NSALHPI
+1796 DSALHPI

-1814 QHRAPQEI
+1814 QQRAPQEI

-1863 HSAYSDE
+1863 HIAYSDE

-1960 AAKSIENIEEDLNER
+1960 AAKSIENIEEELNER

-1997 RQGNEDGIKTAWAN
+1997 RQADEDGIKTAWAN

-2273 NGMSPAE
+2273 NGMSPAQ

-2333 GGMSITL
+2333 GGLSITL

-2426 TLFGQGERAFGE
+2426 TLFGQAERSFEEA
-2438 TQRETTYVDR
+2438 QRETTYIDH

-2462 IANKI
+2462 IANKV

-2522 GETSVYPS
+2522 GETGVYPT
-2530 RAKTNT
+2530 RPKTNVQI
-2536 KINGEYLTADEY
+2536 KGEYLTADEY
-2548 VKYATTKGQTSYELA
+2548 VAYSTRKGQLSLDLA
-2563 QGVINSAAYSGAA
+2563 TQFINSAEYGRASDA
-2576 DPEKAYML
+2576 EKAYL
-2584 KYVYSYAD
+2584 IKKAYEYAND
-2592 HIAKYEV
+2592 IAKYEV
-2599 NNDYSLAK
+2599 NNDVGFGAK
-2607 WETAAYKSS
+2607 WEAEAYKSS
-2616 NPAQNIIDHAQ
+2616 NPGKVVLDHWTEYYDKNYSDK
-2627 ENYKRKEDDES
+2627 EN

>member
-1 MAKRINRE
+1 MAKKINLTKEQIEAAAKTGRE
-9 EIKAE
+9 KTQKA
-14 VKRRQQNAA
+14 
-23 RDYAEKANLIAAGYK
+23 YAEKADIIAKGYPTSSKK
-38 TAKTN
+38 TG
-43 SASGSASK
+43 ASGSSNTGK
-51 KPIGASNSKSNVL
+51 KNQFSGKRTTGDGATRVDQVMAAAINST
-64 SQIDEI
+64 
-70 RNDLGSR
+70 
-77 NKLSADALMANNPA
+77 LSAFQKLAADN
-91 YVYTK
+91 TSS
-96 AYGDGKTGAAANR
+96 TG
-109 PVKGTATPRSR
+109 S
-120 FEPAET
+120 
-126 GRPLGRASAQRA
+126 
-138 FTSTPTGNFKGEAI
+138 
-152 LKSALSSSGAAYK
+152 
-165 KLGADVMSPTGNLS
+165 LS

-211 QEKIKSFNDGW
+211 QDKIKSFNDGW
-222 AGDFKQKLL
+222 MGDFKQKLL
-231 ESAEESSKRAYEY
+231 EGAQKSAKSAYES
-244 EQEAKQGLGKFGQ
+244 ERHAKEGLGKFGQ

-277 VAPGA
+277 VAPGS
-282 GLVAMAG
+282 GLAAMAG

-317 AIEVLTEKLF
+317 AIEMLTEKLF

-383 PIADRILKLD
+383 PIADRMLKLD

-403 DDFDTQQMLED
+403 DDYDTQQMLED

-442 RAYENYQRELVN
+442 RAYEEYQRQLVN
-454 AGLASE
+454 AGLATE
-460 QGSQTQLTA
+460 QGGDAQLTA
-469 EEYQNILDNSAKR
+469 EKYKNILDQSTQR
-482 GNRNLS
+482 GKRNLS

-495 EQLITAERDTPV
+495 ERLIRGTYAQEDASDVSTRLAQLGTDASEQTV
-507 VRNALERSG
+507 NA
-516 TLVDDNTASVIA
+516 II
-528 KAASGQKLTR
+528 KAVNGEKLSR
-538 AEQSII
+538 AEQKAFDANPYSQRVVNEML
-544 DSNPVMQRAANT
+544 DTEGMTSNEWYADRASTQSFTPKVSSGINIEQAQNVLDTSTAN
-556 MSGSGAVANIRT
+556 NPQF
-568 TAAKNSV
+568 
-575 VNSMAERYTVSPE
+575 VNSMARQYGVAPE
-588 VISRTYDLAPVASP
+588 VVERTYNLNPTAPQ
-602 KAFEMAFDAVYQMGQ
+602 AFETAFNAVYQMGQ
-617 HGTDKAALGKV
+617 QGTDKAALSKV

-672 NIAERING
+672 NVAERING

-692 GTGENVAGRS
+692 GTGENVAGGS

-769 RGAVDTANK
+769 RGVVDTAKK

-784 DHPNYTAEQI
+784 DHPDYTSEQI

-810 IDEAK
+810 IDEAR

-827 NELIEIYNSEY
+827 NELIEIYSSEY
-838 GGILSPDEA
+838 GGILSADEA

-880 KYAADKTG
+880 KYAAERTG

-894 PKGGEMYSREV
+894 PKKGGVKYSLEPYS
-905 NGKKI
+905 NQQ
-910 AWIENNPLSLKD
+910 IENWKSSKRINVYENSAQLD
-922 LTNYKKVAAYIADH
+922 LFVKRAIEDKGFTGKMFFGVVGNDLANAIETATGYNFTGRNVTLRADH
-936 IGEVYTILESG
+936 VRKIFKDHG
-947 SKVYIGENLPSEYT
+947 SIKSET
-961 QSEYTKRILKNV
+961 ARGQR
-973 PPILKAKNKAI
+973 AI
-984 GRFGEMIEIA
+984 
-994 TNRRWE
+994 
-1000 KAKHTANK
+1000 TANDFALIPDVISEPEK
-1008 DAKYGVYRYSTAFAF
+1008 IKKSTYNNRPAAEFI
-1023 PVNQNGKV
+1023 KV
-1031 VNVKSF
+1031 
-1037 DAELI
+1037 I
-1042 ILNSSDGKKYLYDI
+1042 DGSRVTVIAVDSGGSLDLY
-1056 VNIKE
+1056 VQ
-1061 NTADEVDLLKRD
+1061 T
-1073 QMRQNASARRGASE
+1073 MYASE
-1087 NSIRSSS
+1087 KKGSIARMANANALTKTP
-1094 ENVNKK
+1094 ETTTGTAPNTNIPTTNKNVNKK
-1100 FSLEPVSDSAYMEA
+1100 FSREPVSDSAYMEA

-1148 HGTNSDNFNVFN
+1148 HGTNSDNFNVFD

-1226 IVNFANKFPELAEK
+1226 IVNFTNKFPELAKK

-1262 ELFMKYY
+1262 ELFIKYY

-1295 TYEGADGKKHKFTD
+1295 TYEGVDGKKHKFTD

-1377 DGDEAVVFD
+1377 NGDEAVVFD

-1413 ENEDIRYSL
+1413 ENEDIRY
-1422 EPVKPIQPKNGEW
+1422 
-1435 ERGRTT
+1435 
-1441 DEVRAKHPDLWAV
+1441 
-1454 DAESSESRNPT
+1454 
-1465 QISGTVKSYRKIYDA
+1465 
-1480 LKAEGFD
+1480 
-1487 GTVLDASSSLGY
+1487 
-1499 GTRAGIEEYGFN
+1499 
-1511 VEDIEP
+1511 
-1517 FPDSSYKPKYT
+1517 
-1528 DYSKLHKKYDVII
+1528 
-1541 SNAVLN
+1541 
-1547 VLPQDQRDA
+1547 
-1556 LVVKMGQM
+1556 
-1564 LNDGGRMFINVRG
+1564 
-1577 TDVRNA
+1577 
-1583 SSKVPIDEANMEYY
+1583 
-1597 IRNTGSYQKGFTK
+1597 
-1610 KELVA
+1610 
-1615 YLSDALGKDYTV
+1615 
-1627 VGTNKFGAVS
+1627 
-1637 AVVTKQAE
+1637 
-1645 VSKKFSREPERLNEL
+1645 SREPERLNEL

-1695 EDIRKKLSAAQQA
+1695 EGIRERLSAAQQT

-1752 QNVLTRVDARL
+1752 QNVLTRVDERL

-1791 AQGEG
+1791 AQGKG
-1796 NSALHPI
+1796 DSALHPI

-1814 QHRAPQEI
+1814 QQRAPQEI

-1863 HSAYSDE
+1863 HIAYSDE

-1960 AAKSIENIEEDLNER
+1960 AAKSIENIEEELKER

-1997 RQGNEDGIKTAWAN
+1997 RQGDEDGIKTAWAN
-2011 IEQSVAQQIDATW
+2011 IEQSVAQQINATW

-2360 SSKNE
+2360 SNKNE

-2607 WETAAYKSS
+2607 WEMAAYKSA
-2616 NPAQNIIDHAQ
+2616 NPMQAIIDHAREYYNPDK
-2627 ENYKRKEDDES
+2627 EN